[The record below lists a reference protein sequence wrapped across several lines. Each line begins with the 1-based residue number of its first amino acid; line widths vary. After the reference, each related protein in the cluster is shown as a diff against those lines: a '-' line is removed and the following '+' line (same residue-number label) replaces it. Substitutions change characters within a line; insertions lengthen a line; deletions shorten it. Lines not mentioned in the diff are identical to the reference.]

1 MPAAFEWDKVM
12 GIDPA
17 SLLESEKDQVE
28 EVFAM
33 FALAEE
39 WEVKDKA
46 PENIVQVLRVFQTL
60 LKMKDRELTI
70 AYSFVEEIGMKHAKV
85 EVFWWGLFGCLYVLF
100 PVHTAQHSGTG
111 PDTRFLR
118 DEIRQLETQLE
129 QRERELTHLKKEMGK
144 EKKNNEE
151 LVMQAMEAEDD
162 IRKLKRENEQLQQD
176 VDFYRGE
183 LDQKEMVPSRD
194 ENAETQRKLNQA
206 NRQLYQCLEDL
217 QRAEDENLHL
227 KTQNEQM
234 QKSLEESVKE
244 MEKMTD
250 EYNKMKI
257 VVQQTDS
264 IMDQLRKERDH
275 AKLQVRE
282 LTDKIQSMT
291 EEDDP
296 IMAAVNAKVEEWK
309 MVLSGKDEEI
319 LVYQQMIRDLREKLR
334 SAQLDLD
341 KSNIIA
347 LQQAVQ
353 ERDNQIKMLSEQVEQ
368 YTGEMERHTLLIEE
382 LKTSTKKDQGLPL
395 TMQQRKMEE
404 VRSKLEVAEA
414 RAAEAEQAVKRA
426 EAHAEEKDRKLIEA
440 SNRLSQYESGTYGL
454 EAAIAEIKECKN
466 QIRVRDREAEAM
478 TKEIN
483 QLEMRIN
490 DLMDE
495 NEDFREK
502 LGLEPKQEVDLTE
515 FRRAKDLRQRQY
527 KAENQVLTKEIER
540 LEEERLEL
548 KKQIRRMVKERE
560 VSTGIPQSSLLLE
573 DDVEPSRTVQPLKQ
587 SGTDEEIRRKNEYL
601 EKELRNKERELELH
615 KTQFHIKL
623 DELSKV
629 KRDLEA
635 ALKDVLQAMR
645 MNRET
650 TPSDT
655 AINIPSLERLTNA
668 VDINNMSG
676 QSDSALHLK
685 SQVHQLVG
693 RNEELRQELKLA
705 REEAT
710 NSFSHLARAKEKVSQ
725 LEGELELLR
734 KSGSSGVVLRP
745 LTLPEGLGP
754 SSTEVISSLNEY
766 AVRLLQE
773 LKNEEEKSKKLVGT
787 LEEYKEK
794 FSVISHQQGLLYK
807 EYLSEKAEW
816 QKKNES
822 FTEMKKELEEQ
833 KQVDAV
839 KIQEFK
845 ELLDTLQKDPDEI
858 KRQLSEALR
867 RLTVLKVNEKK
878 LTRRYTTLLEQEQHL
893 RKENGKLKDESSQMQ
908 ASVTQRMGYLQRYK
922 EMAWLL
928 YKIAALQKAL
938 DDSVPSSEL
947 ERANKQYTEL
957 TVKYRDML
965 QRDSRLIQRT
975 TNLEHLESENESLR
989 EQISAMNKELEI
1001 TKEKLNTLEQA
1012 WDNINATGAENSMD
1026 KVDKALAN
1034 NEMVSAARRI
1044 TTLEM
1049 KELNERQ
1056 RAEHAHKMYEQ
1067 MRNSLRQV
1075 EERNLELESKFAELT
1090 KMNVDAQRVERELRD
1105 ELADSISKAVSN
1117 ADRAR
1122 IAELEKAEAE
1132 LRIEV
1137 SKLQEVSDVAMMQ
1150 ASALQARQQSKE
1162 KEVEALRRQI
1172 LDYQSQSDEKAL
1184 IVKLHQHIVA
1194 LQLGE
1199 SAALAKLET
1208 ATSHIQQLEAYKLR
1222 AEQRLD
1228 ASERTLF
1235 LARQEGRNRS
1245 KHLRQTI
1252 QSLRRQFAGAL
1263 PLPQQEKFS
1272 VTMVSLQEDRA
1283 KAQQEKRKAEE
1294 ERRSAESRA
1303 EELEL
1308 RLRGLEEL
1316 ISTLKDVKGAQKVTE
1331 WHKKMEEARLQ
1342 ELRKGRELVVQ
1353 KEEIRYLKNL
1363 VEEQERTIHS
1373 LEEDIVQQN
1382 TLQEER
1388 QLVWDQRE
1396 VELERQL
1403 DQFEKHQSEIL
1414 SSAEK
1419 YGDGTGSLPDPSL
1432 PLAHQLEFA
1441 LGKIR
1446 EHVRT
1451 IMDTKATCI
1460 SLDEKLK
1467 EKEAALWKAEQNIV
1481 SRDKVINEL
1490 RLRLP
1495 AAANRER
1502 LLADLAK
1509 HEEDQA
1515 DSQPALN
1522 LAQQTIK
1529 DLQGRL
1535 DKKEDV
1541 LKKYQNQLAQARQDQ
1556 EEMIK
1561 RHQEELKMLHQKLDL
1576 HTDTSLDRFKQTAME
1591 LMKKPTIKVPT
1602 TKHLERLAE
1611 LEQTVAEQ
1619 DALLSSVTE
1628 KLNLA
1633 AAELDQQR
1641 TAVETQAK
1649 QHTEKM
1655 SKLEEYHATQVK
1667 ALSGGVD
1674 DQRSQMAE
1682 MEKEISY
1689 LRTELAAQKE
1699 ANIRSPSNTMKNL
1712 VERLKAQLTQKEKQ
1726 LKALSKALLELRAE
1740 MTSAAEQQVIAS
1752 AAQKE
1757 ESLNVQMLVDKH
1769 TKDLKARV
1777 QELNEELQAA
1787 KESSRA
1793 ARGRENALKEE
1804 VDRLNQDLQ
1813 RSQKTQRRLQAEKEE
1828 REQEI
1833 QELRQQ
1839 IKRLSSALQNQPE
1852 PDVKG
1857 PSVENLQKKIR
1868 RLESDMEKRTEMKN
1882 VKEDQG
1888 KAKDEIV
1895 RWEEGKKWQSKMEKV
1910 KNSLKEKERENE
1922 SLSKQLSTLKDLYAR
1937 LEQEKSALQKKLKAR
1952 GVTADQ
1958 VVGVRSSEME
1968 KEMEELKKKNSDLET
1983 QILTI
1988 NFMAFMDIVKCIKQA
2003 AILHQISV
2011 AQKDWIFVRPVVMQH
2026 QALPR
2031 DDAIENLSLRNRYL
2045 EERLHSLES
2054 QTSKEPPSRPSG
2066 KGFHYQALRQI
2077 RPATFDVADISYKR
2091 NVAPYPA
2098 EPYSNPVGPETVQQ
2112 RAPKRR
2118 QIERNTQTSF
2128 VGAEERKPSLG
2139 AAEKTDADHV
2149 KETETGESTRDVPC
2163 GSDVDA
2169 TEEKEEP
2176 QTGKGSKAESGDP
2189 SERPASLGS
2198 TPEPAVAEADSE
2210 TVNKMGDNDERDTDD
2225 DNDCDDVEIRGE
2237 NPKQCCSQEPDVDSS
2252 SVTSKY
2258 PGRLISRK
2266 RGGRVR
2272 KRESRSLRYLKTSG
2286 RGTGTLSQRDQD
2298 LQKENLKLASENLEL
2313 RFQLEQTNKDLPRL
2327 KNQVADLKEMCNALK
2342 KAKAELEKKLAHIR
2356 GAGHSGKTVPE
2367 LEKTIGLMKK
2377 VVERVQREN
2386 ETLKKS
2392 SSTANQDK
2400 TAALEQENN
2409 KLKADFE
2416 KLRRESEAELSS
2428 KLESK
2433 TKGLEKI
2440 VMENERLRKEIK
2452 REMEAADRLRVTKT
2466 GLEVTN
2472 EKLEAE
2478 LEETKHRLRA
2488 ALSRPITEGADSK
2501 TWKASVIT
2509 RSSGLRVEF
2518 RARVSGCF
2526 VYVRRM
2532 FENKMKELEK
2542 ELSQKTASLS
2552 ELKQQLKEVNEREE
2566 RAQISIRQLED
2577 QVDMLKK
2584 FPTAAKTGTGG
2595 VKEPQ
2600 TMRFVKLLSELEKEN
2615 RELKQRLNEYSERYG
2630 ETSSK
2635 LDHRK
2640 LKNLLQAAE
2649 TEKTKLQTEV
2659 KKLKKELESFDPT
2672 FFEEIEDLKYNYN
2685 LEVKKNILLEEQLKK
2700 VCDQFGVT
2708 AEVPSVSLS

>member
-1 MPAAFEWDKVM
+1 MTKMPAAHEWDRM
-12 GIDPA
+12 MRIDPVT
-17 SLLESEKDQVE
+17 LQECEDDKLK
-28 EVFAM
+28 EVFGM
-33 FALAEE
+33 LVLKED
-39 WEVKDKA
+39 WEVKDKN
-46 PENIVQVLRVFQTL
+46 PENIIHVIRVFQAM
-60 LKMKDRELTI
+60 LKIKGRELTLCHDFI
-70 AYSFVEEIGMKHAKV
+70 ENIGAQHAKT
-85 EVFWWGLFGCLYVLF
+85 EKELLAKLSRLEQERKY
-100 PVHTAQHSGTG
+100 SGTG

-129 QRERELTHLKKEMGK
+129 QREKELTQLKKEMGK
-144 EKKNNEE
+144 DKKTNEE
-151 LVMQAMEAEDD
+151 LAVRAEEAEDEVK
-162 IRKLKRENEQLQQD
+162 KLKREIKKLKKKNEQLQQD

-183 LDQKEMVPSRD
+183 LEQKEPGPSRD
-194 ENAETQRKLNQA
+194 ESAEIQRKLNLA
-206 NRQLYQCLEDL
+206 NRQLYQCLDDL
-217 QRAEDENLHL
+217 QRAEDENLYL

-282 LTDKIQSMT
+282 LTDKIHCMT

-309 MVLSGKDEEI
+309 RVLSGKDDEI

-353 ERDNQIKMLSEQVEQ
+353 ERDNQIKMLGEQVEQ
-368 YTGEMERHTLLIEE
+368 YTGEMEKHTLLIEE
-382 LKTSTKKDQGLPL
+382 LKTSTKKDRDLPL
-395 TMQQRKMEE
+395 TTQQRKMEE
-404 VRSKLEVAEA
+404 LKSKLEVSET
-414 RAAEAEQAVKRA
+414 RTVEAERAVKLA
-426 EAHAEEKDRKLIEA
+426 EAHAEEKDKALIEA

-454 EAAIAEIKECKN
+454 EAAILEIKECKN
-466 QIRVRDREAEAM
+466 QIRVRDCEAEAM
-478 TKEIN
+478 TKDIN

-515 FRRAKDLRQRQY
+515 FRRAKDIRQRQY

-548 KKQIRRMVKERE
+548 KKQIRSMVKER
-560 VSTGIPQSSLLLE
+560 GIPQSSFLLE
-573 DDVEPSRTVQPLKQ
+573 EDIRPGRTAPLKQ
-587 SGTDEEIRRKNEYL
+587 SSNYTEEEIRRKNAYL
-601 EKELRNKERELELH
+601 EEELSKKERELRLH
-615 KTQFHIKL
+615 KTQFQVKL
-623 DELSKV
+623 EELSKV
-629 KRDLEA
+629 KQDLEA

-645 MNRET
+645 INQGA
-650 TPSDT
+650 TPSDG
-655 AINIPSLERLTNA
+655 AINIANLEKLANA
-668 VDINNMSG
+668 IDVNNMSG
-676 QSDSALHLK
+676 QTDSDLRLK
-685 SQVHQLVG
+685 SQIHQLVG
-693 RNEELRQELKLA
+693 RNEELRQELKSA

-710 NSFSHLARAKEKVSQ
+710 SSFVQLARAKEKVNQ
-725 LEGELELLR
+725 LEGEVELLR
-734 KSGSSGVVLRP
+734 KSGSSGVVFRP

-773 LKNEEEKSKKLVGT
+773 LKNKEEQSKKLAAT

-794 FSVISHQQGLLYK
+794 FAVISHQQGLLYK

-816 QKKNES
+816 QKERAT
-822 FTEMKKELEEQ
+822 FTEVKDKLEEQ

-839 KIQEFK
+839 KIQEFN
-845 ELLDTLQKDPDEI
+845 ELLDTLHKDPEEI
-858 KRQLSEALR
+858 RRQLSESLR
-867 RLTVLKVNEKK
+867 TLTVLKVNEKK

-893 RKENGKLKDESSQMQ
+893 RRDNSKLRDESSHMQ
-908 ASVTQRMGYLQRYK
+908 ASVTQRIGYLQRYK
-922 EMAWLL
+922 EMAA

-938 DDSVPSSEL
+938 DDSVPSSDL
-947 ERANKQYTEL
+947 EKANKQYTEL

-975 TNLEHLESENESLR
+975 TNLEHLQGENESLQ
-989 EQISAMNKELEI
+989 EQISAMKKELEI

-1012 WDNINATGAENSMD
+1012 WENGGSVAVENGMD
-1026 KVDKALAN
+1026 KADKALAN

-1056 RAEHAHKMYEQ
+1056 RAEHAHKMYEHV
-1067 MRNSLRQV
+1067 RNSLRQV

-1090 KMNVDAQRVERELRD
+1090 KMNVEAQRVERELRD
-1105 ELADSISKAVSN
+1105 ELADTISKAVSD

-1122 IAELEKAEAE
+1122 ITELEKAEAE

-1150 ASALQARQQSKE
+1150 VSALQARQQSKE

-1172 LDYQSQSDEKAL
+1172 LDYQSHSDEKAL
-1184 IVKLHQHIVA
+1184 IAKLYQHIVA
-1194 LQLGE
+1194 LQLSE
-1199 SAALAKLET
+1199 SAALAKLEA
-1208 ATSHIQQLEAYKLR
+1208 ATSRTQQLEAYKLR

-1228 ASERTLF
+1228 ANERTLF

-1272 VTMVSLQEDRA
+1272 VAMVSLQEDRA
-1283 KAQQEKRKAEE
+1283 KAQEEKMKAEK
-1294 ERRSAESRA
+1294 ERRRA
-1303 EELEL
+1303 EGRADELEL
-1308 RLRGLEEL
+1308 SLGGLKEL

-1342 ELRKGRELVVQ
+1342 ELRKGREVVVQ
-1353 KEEIRYLKNL
+1353 NEEIRFLKNL
-1363 VEEQERTIHS
+1363 VQEQERTIRS

-1382 TLQEER
+1382 THQEEH
-1388 QLVWDQRE
+1388 QLAWDQRE

-1403 DQFEKHQSEIL
+1403 DQYEKHQSEIL
-1414 SSAEK
+1414 SSAAKFEE
-1419 YGDGTGSLPDPSL
+1419 GSGSLPDPSL

-1451 IMDTKATCI
+1451 ILDTQATCK

-1509 HEEDQA
+1509 HEEGQS
-1515 DSQPALN
+1515 DSQPALKV
-1522 LAQQTIK
+1522 AHQTIK

-1541 LKKYQNQLAQARQDQ
+1541 LKKYQKQLVQARQDQ

-1561 RHQEELKMLHQKLDL
+1561 RHQEELRMLHQKLDL

-1591 LMKKPTIKVPT
+1591 LMKKPTIRVPT
-1602 TKHLERLAE
+1602 SKHLERLAE
-1611 LEQTVAEQ
+1611 LEQLVAEQ
-1619 DALLSSVTE
+1619 DFSLSSATE
-1628 KLNLA
+1628 KLKLTT
-1633 AAELDQQR
+1633 AELER
-1641 TAVETQAK
+1641 HRSAMETQAK
-1649 QHTEKM
+1649 KHADEM
-1655 SKLEEYHATQVK
+1655 SKLEERHVAQVK
-1667 ALSGGVD
+1667 ALTAETED
-1674 DQRSQMAE
+1674 HRNQMAQV
-1682 MEKEISY
+1682 EKEMNY
-1689 LRTELAAQKE
+1689 LRTELDAQKA

-1757 ESLNVQMLVDKH
+1757 ESLNVQMLIDRH
-1769 TKDLKARV
+1769 TKDLKVRL
-1777 QELNEELQAA
+1777 QDLNEELHAA
-1787 KESSRA
+1787 KESVRA
-1793 ARGRENALKEE
+1793 AKGRENTLREE
-1804 VDRLNQDLQ
+1804 VDCLSQDLQ

-1833 QELRQQ
+1833 QELKQQ

-1852 PDVKG
+1852 PDGKG
-1857 PSVENLQKKIR
+1857 PTVENLQKKIR
-1868 RLESDMEKRTEMKN
+1868 RLESDLEKNTKDDHEKT
-1882 VKEDQG
+1882 KE
-1888 KAKDEIV
+1888 EIV
-1895 RWEEGKKWQSKMEKV
+1895 RWEEGKKWQAKMEKV
-1910 KNSLKEKERENE
+1910 KNSVKEKERENE
-1922 SLSKQLSTLKDLYAR
+1922 SLSKQLSTLKDLYGR
-1937 LEQEKSALQKKLKAR
+1937 LEQEKGALQRKLKAR

-1958 VVGVRSSEME
+1958 VVGVRSTEME
-1968 KEMEELKKKNSDLET
+1968 KEMEELKKKNSDLER
-1983 QILTI
+1983 QIFT
-1988 NFMAFMDIVKCIKQA
+1988 IKQ
-2003 AILHQISV
+2003 
-2011 AQKDWIFVRPVVMQH
+2011 R

-2031 DDAIENLSLRNRYL
+2031 DDAMENLTLRNRYL
-2045 EERLHSLES
+2045 EERVHTLQS
-2054 QTSKEPPSRPSG
+2054 QTSKESMSRPS
-2066 KGFHYQALRQI
+2066 
-2077 RPATFDVADISYKR
+2077 
-2091 NVAPYPA
+2091 
-2098 EPYSNPVGPETVQQ
+2098 
-2112 RAPKRR
+2112 
-2118 QIERNTQTSF
+2118 
-2128 VGAEERKPSLG
+2128 
-2139 AAEKTDADHV
+2139 
-2149 KETETGESTRDVPC
+2149 
-2163 GSDVDA
+2163 
-2169 TEEKEEP
+2169 
-2176 QTGKGSKAESGDP
+2176 
-2189 SERPASLGS
+2189 
-2198 TPEPAVAEADSE
+2198 
-2210 TVNKMGDNDERDTDD
+2210 
-2225 DNDCDDVEIRGE
+2225 
-2237 NPKQCCSQEPDVDSS
+2237 
-2252 SVTSKY
+2252 
-2258 PGRLISRK
+2258 
-2266 RGGRVR
+2266 
-2272 KRESRSLRYLKTSG
+2272 TSG
-2286 RGTGTLSQRDQD
+2286 RGTGTTSQRDQD

-2313 RFQLEQTNKDLPRL
+2313 RFQLEQSNKDLPRL
-2327 KNQVADLKEMCNALK
+2327 KNQVADLKEMCSALK
-2342 KAKAELEKKLAHIR
+2342 KEKAEVKKKLSHIP
-2356 GAGHSGKTVPE
+2356 GTGHSGKTVPE

-2386 ETLKKS
+2386 ESLKKS
-2392 SSTANQDK
+2392 SAPANQDK
-2400 TAALEQENN
+2400 IAALEREND

-2416 KLRRESEAELSS
+2416 KLKSQSEAELSL

-2440 VMENERLRKEIK
+2440 VMENERLRKEIR
-2452 REMEAADRLRVTKT
+2452 REMEAAERLRVTKT
-2466 GLEVTN
+2466 GLEVNN

-2478 LEETKHRLRA
+2478 LEETKQRLRA

-2501 TWKASVIT
+2501 TWKASVLT
-2509 RSSGLRVEF
+2509 
-2518 RARVSGCF
+2518 
-2526 VYVRRM
+2526 RM

-2542 ELSQKTASLS
+2542 ELSQKTSSLS

-2566 RAQISIRQLED
+2566 RAQTSVRRLED
-2577 QVDMLKK
+2577 QVDMLKG
-2584 FPTAAKTGTGG
+2584 FPTTAKTDAGLT
-2595 VKEPQ
+2595 KDFQ
-2600 TMRFVKLLSELEKEN
+2600 AMRLVNTELQKEN
-2615 RELKQRLNEYSERYG
+2615 VDLKQKLNEYSERYG

-2635 LDHRK
+2635 LDHGK
-2640 LKNLLQAAE
+2640 LKTLLQAAE

-2659 KKLKKELESFDPT
+2659 KKLKKELENFDPT
-2672 FFEEIEDLKYNYN
+2672 FFDEIEDLKYNYN

-2700 VCDQFGVT
+2700 VCDQFGVK
-2708 AEVPSVSLS
+2708 AELPS

>member
-1 MPAAFEWDKVM
+1 MAKMSAVLEWDKVTR
-12 GIDPA
+12 IDPA
-17 SLLESEKDQVE
+17 SLHEYEKNQVD
-28 EVFAM
+28 EVVCM
-33 FALAEE
+33 LVLAEE
-39 WEVKDKA
+39 WEVKDKT
-46 PENIVQVLRVFQTL
+46 EESIIQVLRVFQAL
-60 LKMKDRELTI
+60 LKMKDQDYSV
-70 AYSFVEEIGMKHAKV
+70 AYNFVGEIGVKHAKIEKELLAKV
-85 EVFWWGLFGCLYVLF
+85 SRLEQERKL
-100 PVHTAQHSGTG
+100 SGTG

-129 QRERELTHLKKEMGK
+129 QREKELTQLKKEMGK

-151 LVMQAMEAEDD
+151 LVVRAEEAEDEVK
-162 IRKLKRENEQLQQD
+162 KLKREIKKLKKKNEQLQQD

-183 LDQKEMVPSRD
+183 LDQKEPAPSRD
-194 ENAETQRKLNQA
+194 ENAETQRKLNSA

-282 LTDKIQSMT
+282 LTDKIHNMT

-309 MVLSGKDEEI
+309 RVLSAKDEDI

-347 LQQAVQ
+347 LQQVIYELCTAVQ
-353 ERDNQIKMLSEQVEQ
+353 DRDNQIKLLSEQVEQ

-382 LKTSTKKDQGLPL
+382 LKTSTKKERGPPSA
-395 TMQQRKMEE
+395 TQQRKMEE
-404 VRSKLEVAEA
+404 LKSKLE
-414 RAAEAEQAVKRA
+414 AAETRAVEAERMFKLA
-426 EAHAEEKDRKLIEA
+426 EAHAEEKDKALIEA

-454 EAAIAEIKECKN
+454 EAAIVEIKECKN

-502 LGLEPKQEVDLTE
+502 LGLGPKQEVNLTE
-515 FRRAKDLRQRQY
+515 FRRAKDFRQRQY

-548 KKQIRRMVKERE
+548 KKQIRRMVKER
-560 VSTGIPQSSLLLE
+560 GIPQSSLLLE
-573 DDVEPSRTVQPLKQ
+573 EDVRPSRTVQLPIKQ
-587 SGTDEEIRRKNEYL
+587 SSTYADEEIRCKNEYL
-601 EKELRNKERELELH
+601 EKELRNKERELERH
-615 KTQFHIKL
+615 KTQFHVKL

-635 ALKDVLQAMR
+635 ALRDVLQAMR
-645 MNRET
+645 INQET

-655 AINIPSLERLTNA
+655 AINIPSLEKWANA
-668 VDINNMSG
+668 VDVNMSG
-676 QSDSALHLK
+676 QSESALYLK
-685 SQVHQLVG
+685 SQIHQLVG
-693 RNEELRQELKLA
+693 RNEELRQELKSA

-710 NSFSHLARAKEKVSQ
+710 SSFSHLARAKEKVSQ
-725 LEGELELLR
+725 LEGEVELIR
-734 KSGSSGVVLRP
+734 KSGSSGIVLRP

-773 LKNEEEKSKKLVGT
+773 LKNQEEKSKKLVGT

-794 FSVISHQQGLLYK
+794 FSVITHQQGLLYK
-807 EYLSEKAEW
+807 EYLSDKAEW
-816 QKKNES
+816 EKKKET
-822 FTEMKKELEEQ
+822 FTEMKNKLEEQ

-839 KIQEFK
+839 KIQEFN
-845 ELLDTLQKDPDEI
+845 ELLDTLQNDPEEI
-858 KRQLSEALR
+858 RRQLSEALR
-867 RLTVLKVNEKK
+867 TLTVLKVNEKK
-878 LTRRYTTLLEQEQHL
+878 LTRRYVTLLEQEQHL
-893 RKENGKLKDESSQMQ
+893 RKENSKLRDESSHMQ

-922 EMAWLL
+922 EMAA

-938 DDSVPSSEL
+938 DDSVPSSDL

-989 EQISAMNKELEI
+989 EQISALNKELEI

-1012 WDNINATGAENSMD
+1012 WDNISSVGGENSMD
-1026 KVDKALAN
+1026 KADKALAN

-1067 MRNSLRQV
+1067 LRNSLRQV

-1090 KMNVDAQRVERELRD
+1090 KMNVEAQRVERELRD
-1105 ELADSISKAVSN
+1105 ELADSISKAVSD

-1132 LRIEV
+1132 LRVEV

-1150 ASALQARQQSKE
+1150 VSALQARKQSKE

-1184 IVKLHQHIVA
+1184 IAKLHQHIVA
-1194 LQLGE
+1194 LQLSE
-1199 SAALAKLET
+1199 SSALAKLEA

-1228 ASERTLF
+1228 ASECTLF
-1235 LARQEGRNRS
+1235 LARQESRNRS

-1263 PLPQQEKFS
+1263 PLSQQEKFS

-1283 KAQQEKRKAEE
+1283 KAQEEKRKAEE
-1294 ERRSAESRA
+1294 ERRRAEGRA

-1308 RLRGLEEL
+1308 RLRSLEEL
-1316 ISTLKDVKGAQKVTE
+1316 IATLKDVKGAQKVTE

-1342 ELRKGRELVVQ
+1342 EMRKGRELVVQ
-1353 KEEIRYLKNL
+1353 KEEIRYLRNL
-1363 VEEQERTIHS
+1363 VEEQERTVRL

-1382 TLQEER
+1382 MLQEER
-1388 QLVWDQRE
+1388 QLAWDQRE

-1403 DQFEKHQSEIL
+1403 DQYEKHQNEIL

-1419 YGDGTGSLPDPSL
+1419 YEDGTGSLPDPSL

-1446 EHVRT
+1446 EHVRS
-1451 IMDTKATCI
+1451 ILDTQATCK

-1495 AAANRER
+1495 ASANRER

-1509 HEEDQA
+1509 HEEGQSDN
-1515 DSQPALN
+1515 QPALK

-1535 DKKEDV
+1535 DKKEDA

-1561 RHQEELKMLHQKLDL
+1561 RHQEELRMLHEKLDL
-1576 HTDTSLDRFKQTAME
+1576 HSDTSLDRFKQTAME
-1591 LMKKPTIKVPT
+1591 LMKKPTIRVPT

-1619 DALLSSVTE
+1619 DISLSSVTE
-1628 KLNLA
+1628 KLNLTT
-1633 AAELDQQR
+1633 AELERQR
-1641 TAVETQAK
+1641 AAMETQAK
-1649 QHTEKM
+1649 KHADKM
-1655 SKLEEYHATQVK
+1655 SKLEECHAAQVK
-1667 ALSGGVD
+1667 ALTGETE
-1674 DQRSQMAE
+1674 DQRSQMAQ
-1682 MEKEISY
+1682 MEKEINY
-1689 LRTELAAQKE
+1689 LQSELAALKE
-1699 ANIRSPSNTMKNL
+1699 ANVRSPSNTMKHL

-1752 AAQKE
+1752 AAQKQ
-1757 ESLNVQMLVDKH
+1757 ESLNVQMLVDRH

-1777 QELNEELQAA
+1777 QELNEDLQAA
-1787 KESSRA
+1787 KESAKA
-1793 ARGRENALKEE
+1793 ARSRENSLKEE
-1804 VDRLNQDLQ
+1804 VDGLNQDLQ
-1813 RSQKTQRRLQAEKEE
+1813 RSQKTQRRLQAEREE
-1828 REQEI
+1828 REHEI
-1833 QELRQQ
+1833 QELKQQ
-1839 IKRLSSALQNQPE
+1839 IKRLSSVLQNQPE
-1852 PDVKG
+1852 PDGKG
-1857 PSVENLQKKIR
+1857 PAIENLQKKIR
-1868 RLESDMEKRTEMKN
+1868 RLESDLEKRAEMKS
-1882 VKEDQG
+1882 VRDDHG
-1888 KAKDEIV
+1888 KPKDEIV
-1895 RWEEGKKWQSKMEKV
+1895 RWEEGKKWQVKMEKV

-1958 VVGVRSSEME
+1958 VVGVRSTEME
-1968 KEMEELKKKNSDLET
+1968 KEMEDLKKKNSDLET

-1988 NFMAFMDIVKCIKQA
+1988 K
-2003 AILHQISV
+2003 
-2011 AQKDWIFVRPVVMQH
+2011 QH

-2031 DDAIENLSLRNRYL
+2031 DVAVENLTLRNRYL

-2054 QTSKEPPSRPSG
+2054 QISTKEPPSRPSG
-2066 KGFHYQALRQI
+2066 KRSSPRALRGI
-2077 RPATFDVADISYKR
+2077 CSVTFDVADGSCKGNAALR
-2091 NVAPYPA
+2091 RAAPYCRSVSSEAVEDPA
-2098 EPYSNPVGPETVQQ
+2098 DQQ
-2112 RAPKRR
+2112 REPKRS
-2118 QIERNTQTSF
+2118 QIHRDTQTSF
-2128 VGAEERKPSLG
+2128 AGAEDVRTERERSNPG
-2139 AAEKTDADHV
+2139 VAADKTDVSRDHV
-2149 KETETGESTRDVPC
+2149 KEDETETDVLQSTQDIPGGSEVDV
-2163 GSDVDA
+2163 VV
-2169 TEEKEEP
+2169 ENEEP
-2176 QTGKGSKAESGDP
+2176 QTTRGSEPEPGDP
-2189 SERPASLGS
+2189 PERPGS
-2198 TPEPAVAEADSE
+2198 VMALTGYK
-2210 TVNKMGDNDERDTDD
+2210 TQNKEDVGELDDRDTDD
-2225 DNDCDDVEIRGE
+2225 DDDDVGIRKE
-2237 NPKQCCSQEPDVDSS
+2237 KPEQVEVKDEVVETTKEATEEDNPGQPCSAEPDVDSS
-2252 SVTSKY
+2252 SILSK
-2258 PGRLISRK
+2258 PLQRFISKK
-2266 RGGRVR
+2266 RGDGVR
-2272 KRESRSLRYLKTSG
+2272 KRESRSLRNLKTSG
-2286 RGTGTLSQRDQD
+2286 RGTGTPSQRDQD

-2313 RFQLEQTNKDLPRL
+2313 SFQLEQTNKDLPRL
-2327 KNQVADLKEMCNALK
+2327 KNQVADLKEMCSALK
-2342 KAKAELEKKLAHIR
+2342 KAKAEVEKKLAHTR

-2386 ETLKKS
+2386 ESLKKS
-2392 SSTANQDK
+2392 SAPSNQDK
-2400 TAALEQENN
+2400 VAALEQENE
-2409 KLKADFE
+2409 KLKADYE
-2416 KLRRESEAELSS
+2416 KLKSQSEAELSS
-2428 KLESK
+2428 RLESK

-2452 REMEAADRLRVTKT
+2452 REMEAAERLRVTKT
-2466 GLEVTN
+2466 SLEVTI

-2488 ALSRPITEGADSK
+2488 ALSRPITEGVDSK
-2501 TWKASVIT
+2501 TWKASVVT
-2509 RSSGLRVEF
+2509 
-2518 RARVSGCF
+2518 
-2526 VYVRRM
+2526 RM
-2532 FENKMKELEK
+2532 FENKMKELEN
-2542 ELSQKTASLS
+2542 ELSQKTSSLS
-2552 ELKQQLKEVNEREE
+2552 EVKQQLKEVNEREE

-2577 QVDMLKK
+2577 QVDMLKS
-2584 FPTAAKTGTGG
+2584 FPTTAKTGGG
-2595 VKEPQ
+2595 FSKEFQ
-2600 TMRFVKLLSELEKEN
+2600 ATRLVSAELEKEN
-2615 RELKQRLNEYSERYG
+2615 AELKQRLSEYSERYG

-2635 LDHRK
+2635 LDYGK

-2700 VCDQFGVT
+2700 VCDQFGVKVEM
-2708 AEVPSVSLS
+2708 AGVSVG

>member
-1 MPAAFEWDKVM
+1 MQTED
-12 GIDPA
+12 
-17 SLLESEKDQVE
+17 
-28 EVFAM
+28 
-33 FALAEE
+33 
-39 WEVKDKA
+39 WEVKDKT
-46 PENIVQVLRVFQTL
+46 PESIIQVLRVFQAM
-60 LKMKDRELTI
+60 LKV
-70 AYSFVEEIGMKHAKV
+70 FKV
-85 EVFWWGLFGCLYVLF
+85 SWWGLFGCLYLLF
-100 PVHTAQHSGTG
+100 PVHTAQLSGTG

-129 QRERELTHLKKEMGK
+129 QREKELTHIKKDMGK
-144 EKKNNEE
+144 DKKAIEK
-151 LVMQAMEAEDD
+151 LVVRAEEAEDEVK
-162 IRKLKRENEQLQQD
+162 KLKRENEQLLQD

-183 LDQKEMVPSRD
+183 LEQKEPVSSRD
-194 ENAETQRKLNQA
+194 ENAETQRKLNLA

-217 QRAEDENLHL
+217 QRAEDENLYL

-257 VVQQTDS
+257 V
-264 IMDQLRKERDH
+264 LRKERDH

-282 LTDKIQSMT
+282 LTDKIHSMT

-309 MVLSGKDEEI
+309 RVLSGKDDEI

-334 SAQLDLD
+334 SAQMDLD

-368 YTGEMERHTLLIEE
+368 YTGEMEKHTTLIEE
-382 LKTSTKKDQGLPL
+382 LKTSTKKDRGGCIPH
-395 TMQQRKMEE
+395 RKMEE
-404 VRSKLEVAEA
+404 LKSKLEAAET
-414 RAAEAEQAVKRA
+414 RAAEAERAVKLA
-426 EAHAEEKDRKLIEA
+426 EAHAEEKDKALIEA

-502 LGLEPKQEVDLTE
+502 LGLEPKQEVDLTV

-548 KKQIRRMVKERE
+548 KKQIRHIVKERGNARI
-560 VSTGIPQSSLLLE
+560 T
-573 DDVEPSRTVQPLKQ
+573 
-587 SGTDEEIRRKNEYL
+587 
-601 EKELRNKERELELH
+601 ELN
-615 KTQFHIKL
+615 
-623 DELSKV
+623 
-629 KRDLEA
+629 
-635 ALKDVLQAMR
+635 
-645 MNRET
+645 T
-650 TPSDT
+650 TNNC
-655 AINIPSLERLTNA
+655 INILLFVLMAFQLCSSHISQA
-668 VDINNMSG
+668 IDVNNMTE
-676 QSDSALHLK
+676 QSESALHLK
-685 SQVHQLVG
+685 SQIHQLVG

-710 NSFSHLARAKEKVSQ
+710 TSFGQLAGAKEKVSQ
-725 LEGELELLR
+725 LEAELELLR

-766 AVRLLQE
+766 AVQLLQE
-773 LKNEEEKSKKLVGT
+773 LKNKEEQNKKFVGT
-787 LEEYKEK
+787 LEEYKDK
-794 FSVISHQQGLLYK
+794 FAVISHQQGLLYK

-816 QKKNES
+816 QKE
-822 FTEMKKELEEQ
+822 KETFAEVKDKLEEQ

-839 KIQEFK
+839 KIQEFN
-845 ELLDTLQKDPDEI
+845 ELLDTLQKNPEEI
-858 KRQLSEALR
+858 RRQLSEAFR
-867 RLTVLKVNEKK
+867 KLTVLKVNEKK

-893 RKENGKLKDESSQMQ
+893 RKENSKLRDESSHMQ
-908 ASVTQRMGYLQRYK
+908 ASITKRIGYLQRYK
-922 EMAWLL
+922 EMAA

-938 DDSVPSSEL
+938 DDSVPSSDL
-947 ERANKQYTEL
+947 EKANKQYTEL

-1001 TKEKLNTLEQA
+1001 TKEKLNTLQQA
-1012 WDNINATGAENSMD
+1012 WENVSSTGGENGMD
-1026 KVDKALAN
+1026 KADKAMAN

-1056 RAEHAHKMYEQ
+1056 RAEHAHKMYEHI
-1067 MRNSLRQV
+1067 RNSLKQV
-1075 EERNLELESKFAELT
+1075 EERNVELESKFAELT
-1090 KMNVDAQRVERELRD
+1090 KMNVEAQRVERELRD

-1117 ADRAR
+1117 ADRGR
-1122 IAELEKAEAE
+1122 ITELEKAEAE

-1137 SKLQEVSDVAMMQ
+1137 SKLQEVADVAMMQ

-1162 KEVEALRRQI
+1162 KEIEALRRQI

-1184 IVKLHQHIVA
+1184 IAKLHQHIVA
-1194 LQLGE
+1194 LQLSE
-1199 SAALAKLET
+1199 SAALAKLEAT
-1208 ATSHIQQLEAYKLR
+1208 TSHIQQLEAYKLR

-1283 KAQQEKRKAEE
+1283 KAQEEKRKAEK
-1294 ERRSAESRA
+1294 ERRRAEGRA

-1353 KEEIRYLKNL
+1353 KEEIRYLKSL
-1363 VEEQERTIHS
+1363 VEEQERTIRS

-1382 TLQEER
+1382 MLQEER
-1388 QLVWDQRE
+1388 QLAWDQRE

-1403 DQFEKHQSEIL
+1403 DQYEKHQTEVL

-1419 YGDGTGSLPDPSL
+1419 FEEGAGSVPDPSL

-1451 IMDTKATCI
+1451 ILDTQATCRN
-1460 SLDEKLK
+1460 LDEKLK
-1467 EKEAALWKAEQNIV
+1467 EKEAALWRAEQNIV

-1509 HEEDQA
+1509 HEEGQS
-1515 DSQPALN
+1515 DSQPALK
-1522 LAQQTIK
+1522 LAHQTIK

-1561 RHQEELKMLHQKLDL
+1561 RHQEELRILHQKLDL
-1576 HTDTSLDRFKQTAME
+1576 QTDTSLDRFKKTAME
-1591 LMKKPTIKVPT
+1591 LMKKPSISVATS
-1602 TKHLERLAE
+1602 KHLERLAE
-1611 LEQTVAEQ
+1611 LEQMVAEQ
-1619 DALLSSVTE
+1619 ELSLSSATE
-1628 KLNLA
+1628 KLRLTT
-1633 AAELDQQR
+1633 AELERQR
-1641 TAVETQAK
+1641 TAMESQAK
-1649 QHTEKM
+1649 KHADEM
-1655 SKLEEYHATQVK
+1655 LEEYHAAHMK
-1667 ALSGGVD
+1667 AVTGD
-1674 DQRSQMAE
+1674 TEDQRSQMAQ
-1682 MEKEISY
+1682 MEKEMNY
-1689 LRTELAAQKE
+1689 LRTELEAQKE

-1712 VERLKAQLTQKEKQ
+1712 VERLKAQLAQKEKQ

-1757 ESLNVQMLVDKH
+1757 ESLNVQMLIDRH
-1769 TKDLKARV
+1769 TKDLKVRV

-1787 KESSRA
+1787 KDSTKA
-1793 ARGRENALKEE
+1793 ARGRENTLKEE
-1804 VDRLNQDLQ
+1804 VDGLSQDLQ
-1813 RSQKTQRRLQAEKEE
+1813 RSHKIQKRLQAEKEE
-1828 REQEI
+1828 KEQEI
-1833 QELRQQ
+1833 QELKQQ
-1839 IKRLSSALQNQPE
+1839 IKRLSSALQVTE
-1852 PDVKG
+1852 PDG
-1857 PSVENLQKKIR
+1857 TGQTIENLQKKIR
-1868 RLESDMEKRTEMKN
+1868 RLESDLEKRAEMKN
-1882 VKEDQG
+1882 SKE
-1888 KAKDEIV
+1888 EIV
-1895 RWEEGKKWQSKMEKV
+1895 RWEEGKKWQAKMEKV
-1910 KNSLKEKERENE
+1910 KNSMKEKEREKE
-1922 SLSKQLSTLKDLYAR
+1922 SLFKQLSTLKDLYGR
-1937 LEQEKSALQKKLKAR
+1937 LEQEKGALQRKLKAR

-1968 KEMEELKKKNSDLET
+1968 NEMEELKKKNSDLET
-1983 QILTI
+1983 QIFT
-1988 NFMAFMDIVKCIKQA
+1988 IKQ
-2003 AILHQISV
+2003 
-2011 AQKDWIFVRPVVMQH
+2011 R

-2031 DDAIENLSLRNRYL
+2031 DEAMETLILRNRYL
-2045 EERLHSLES
+2045 EERVHTLEN
-2054 QTSKEPPSRPSG
+2054 QMSKEPPSRPS
-2066 KGFHYQALRQI
+2066 
-2077 RPATFDVADISYKR
+2077 
-2091 NVAPYPA
+2091 
-2098 EPYSNPVGPETVQQ
+2098 
-2112 RAPKRR
+2112 
-2118 QIERNTQTSF
+2118 
-2128 VGAEERKPSLG
+2128 
-2139 AAEKTDADHV
+2139 
-2149 KETETGESTRDVPC
+2149 
-2163 GSDVDA
+2163 
-2169 TEEKEEP
+2169 
-2176 QTGKGSKAESGDP
+2176 
-2189 SERPASLGS
+2189 
-2198 TPEPAVAEADSE
+2198 
-2210 TVNKMGDNDERDTDD
+2210 
-2225 DNDCDDVEIRGE
+2225 
-2237 NPKQCCSQEPDVDSS
+2237 
-2252 SVTSKY
+2252 
-2258 PGRLISRK
+2258 
-2266 RGGRVR
+2266 
-2272 KRESRSLRYLKTSG
+2272 TSG
-2286 RGTGTLSQRDQD
+2286 RGTGTPTQRDQD

-2313 RFQLEQTNKDLPRL
+2313 RFQLEQANKDLPRL
-2327 KNQVADLKEMCNALK
+2327 KNQVADLREMCSALK
-2342 KAKAELEKKLAHIR
+2342 KEKAEVKKKLAQIH
-2356 GAGHSGKTVPE
+2356 GTGHSGKTVPE

-2392 SSTANQDK
+2392 SAPANQEK
-2400 TAALEQENN
+2400 VAALEQENK
-2409 KLKADFE
+2409 KLKASYE
-2416 KLRRESEAELSS
+2416 KLRSQSETELSS

-2452 REMEAADRLRVTKT
+2452 REVEAAERLRVIRTS
-2466 GLEVTN
+2466 LEMSN

-2478 LEETKHRLRA
+2478 LEETKQRLRA
-2488 ALSRPITEGADSK
+2488 ALSRPITEGADGK
-2501 TWKASVIT
+2501 TMKASVVT
-2509 RSSGLRVEF
+2509 
-2518 RARVSGCF
+2518 
-2526 VYVRRM
+2526 RM

-2542 ELSQKTASLS
+2542 ELSQKTSSLS
-2552 ELKQQLKEVNEREE
+2552 ELKKQLKEVNEREE
-2566 RAQISIRQLED
+2566 RAQTSIRQLED
-2577 QVDMLKK
+2577 QVDMLKR
-2584 FPTAAKTGTGG
+2584 FPSTAKTDTGLA
-2595 VKEPQ
+2595 KELQ
-2600 TMRFVKLLSELEKEN
+2600 AMSHSRGFFFFVFIDYGKL
-2615 RELKQRLNEYSERYG
+2615 R
-2630 ETSSK
+2630 T
-2635 LDHRK
+2635 
-2640 LKNLLQAAE
+2640 LLQAAE

-2659 KKLKKELESFDPT
+2659 KKLKKELENFDPT

-2685 LEVKKNILLEEQLKK
+2685 VEVKKNILLEEQLKK
-2700 VCDQFGVT
+2700 VCSQFGVKV
-2708 AEVPSVSLS
+2708 EIPSVSIS

>member
-1 MPAAFEWDKVM
+1 
-12 GIDPA
+12 
-17 SLLESEKDQVE
+17 
-28 EVFAM
+28 M
-33 FALAEE
+33 FSMQTEE
-39 WEVKDKA
+39 WLLKDKA
-46 PENIVQVLRVFQTL
+46 PENIVQVLRVFQAL
-60 LKMKDRELTI
+60 LRGFLMG
-70 AYSFVEEIGMKHAKV
+70 VV
-85 EVFWWGLFGCLYVLF
+85 WVFVLF

-118 DEIRQLETQLE
+118 DEIRQLENQLE
-129 QRERELTHLKKEMGK
+129 QREKELTQLKKEM
-144 EKKNNEE
+144 EKVKKTKG
-151 LVMQAMEAEDD
+151 ED
-162 IRKLKRENEQLQQD
+162 IGSTSFSETNSALPAPQQNEQLQQD

-183 LDQKEMVPSRD
+183 LDQKQPAQSRD
-194 ENAETQRKLNQA
+194 ENAEIQRKLSLA

-217 QRAEDENLHL
+217 QDENLHL

-257 VVQQTDS
+257 VVRQTDS

-282 LTDKIQSMT
+282 LTDKIHNMT
-291 EEDDP
+291 EEEDP

-309 MVLSGKDEEI
+309 VVLFGKDEEI
-319 LVYQQMIRDLREKLR
+319 LVYQQMIRDMREKLR

-341 KSNIIA
+341 KSNTIA

-368 YTGEMERHTLLIEE
+368 YTGEMEKHTQLIEE
-382 LKTSTKKDQGLPL
+382 LKTSTKKD
-395 TMQQRKMEE
+395 
-404 VRSKLEVAEA
+404 
-414 RAAEAEQAVKRA
+414 RAAETRALEAEQAVKFA
-426 EAHAEEKDRKLIEA
+426 EAHAEEKDKALIEA

-454 EAAIAEIKECKN
+454 EAAIVEIKECKN
-466 QIRVRDREAEAM
+466 QIRVRDRETEAM

-515 FRRAKDLRQRQY
+515 FRRARDLRQRQY
-527 KAENQVLTKEIER
+527 KAENQVLTKEVEWDYKGYNHLFYNCYVFIYF
-540 LEEERLEL
+540 
-548 KKQIRRMVKERE
+548 
-560 VSTGIPQSSLLLE
+560 SL
-573 DDVEPSRTVQPLKQ
+573 Q
-587 SGTDEEIRRKNEYL
+587 NEYL
-601 EKELRNKERELELH
+601 EKELSKKERELELH
-615 KTQFHIKL
+615 KTQFHIKCKNSPAVRL
-623 DELSKV
+623 ICIQSSHADFLQLSQFHGW
-629 KRDLEA
+629 RILA
-635 ALKDVLQAMR
+635 IDVS
-645 MNRET
+645 NT
-650 TPSDT
+650 
-655 AINIPSLERLTNA
+655 
-668 VDINNMSG
+668 SG
-676 QSDSALHLK
+676 QSESALHLK
-685 SQVHQLVG
+685 SQIHQLVG
-693 RNEELRQELKLA
+693 RNEELRQELKSS

-710 NSFSHLARAKEKVSQ
+710 SSFSQLARAKEKVSQ

-734 KSGSSGVVLRP
+734 KSGSSGVILRS
-745 LTLPEGLGP
+745 LPEGLGP

-773 LKNEEEKSKKLVGT
+773 LKNKEEKSKKLVGT

-816 QKKNES
+816 QKKKET
-822 FTEMKKELEEQ
+822 FTEMKNKLEEQ

-858 KRQLSEALR
+858 KRQLSEVLR
-867 RLTVLKVNEKK
+867 KLTVLKVNEKK
-878 LTRRYTTLLEQEQHL
+878 LTRRYTTLLEQEEHL
-893 RKENGKLKDESSQMQ
+893 RKENSKLRDESIQMQ
-908 ASVTQRMGYLQRYK
+908 ASVTQRIGYLQRYK
-922 EMAWLL
+922 GMAA

-947 ERANKQYTEL
+947 EKANRQYTEL

-989 EQISAMNKELEI
+989 EQISAMSKELEI

-1012 WDNINATGAENSMD
+1012 WDNINTIGGETSMGKAD
-1026 KVDKALAN
+1026 KVLAN
-1034 NEMVSAARRI
+1034 NEMVSAARQI

-1067 MRNSLRQV
+1067 LRNSLRQV

-1090 KMNVDAQRVERELRD
+1090 KMNVEAQSVERELRD
-1105 ELADSISKAVSN
+1105 ELADSISKAVSD

-1184 IVKLHQHIVA
+1184 VAKLHQHIVA
-1194 LQLGE
+1194 LQLSE
-1199 SAALAKLET
+1199 SAALAKLE
-1208 ATSHIQQLEAYKLR
+1208 AANSHVQQLEAYKLR

-1228 ASERTLF
+1228 ASESTLF
-1235 LARQEGRNRS
+1235 LARQEGRNRA

-1283 KAQQEKRKAEE
+1283 KAKEEKKKAEE
-1294 ERRSAESRA
+1294 ERRRAEGRA

-1308 RLRGLEEL
+1308 RLRGLEDL

-1363 VEEQERTIHS
+1363 VEEQERTIRL
-1373 LEEDIVQQN
+1373 LEEDTVQQDM
-1382 TLQEER
+1382 LKDEC
-1388 QLVWDQRE
+1388 QLSWDQRE

-1403 DQFEKHQSEIL
+1403 DQYEKHQNEIL

-1419 YGDGTGSLPDPSL
+1419 YEDGTGSLPDQNL

-1451 IMDTKATCI
+1451 ILDTQATCKC
-1460 SLDEKLK
+1460 LDEKLK

-1509 HEEDQA
+1509 HEEGQS
-1515 DSQPALN
+1515 DSQPALK
-1522 LAQQTIK
+1522 LAHQTIK

-1541 LKKYQNQLAQARQDQ
+1541 LKKYQNQLAQARKDQ

-1561 RHQEELKMLHQKLDL
+1561 RHQEELRTLHQKLDMQ
-1576 HTDTSLDRFKQTAME
+1576 TDTSLDRFKQTAM
-1591 LMKKPTIKVPT
+1591 KPTIMVPT

-1619 DALLSSVTE
+1619 DISLSSVTM
-1628 KLNLA
+1628 KLNLTTSELERQKA
-1633 AAELDQQR
+1633 AMDTL
-1641 TAVETQAK
+1641 AK
-1649 QHTEKM
+1649 KHADEK
-1655 SKLEEYHATQVK
+1655 SKLEEHYAAQVK
-1667 ALSGGVD
+1667 ALTGETE
-1674 DQRSQMAE
+1674 DQRSQMAQ
-1682 MEKEISY
+1682 MEKEINY
-1689 LRTELAAQKE
+1689 LQTELAAQKE
-1699 ANIRSPSNTMKNL
+1699 ANVRSPSNTMKKL

-1726 LKALSKALLELRAE
+1726 LKSLSKALLGLRAE
-1740 MTSAAEQQVIAS
+1740 MTSAAEQQIIVS

-1757 ESLNVQMLVDKH
+1757 ESLNVQMLVDRH
-1769 TKDLKARV
+1769 TKDLKVRV

-1787 KESSRA
+1787 KESVKA
-1793 ARGRENALKEE
+1793 ARGRENTLKEE
-1804 VDRLNQDLQ
+1804 VDSLNQDFQ

-1833 QELRQQ
+1833 QELKQQ
-1839 IKRLSSALQNQPE
+1839 IKRLSSALQVK
-1852 PDVKG
+1852 PDG
-1857 PSVENLQKKIR
+1857 QGLTIENLQKKIR
-1868 RLESDMEKRTEMKN
+1868 RLEYDLEKRTEMKN
-1882 VKEDQG
+1882 VKDDHG
-1888 KAKDEIV
+1888 KNRDEIV
-1895 RWEEGKKWQSKMEKV
+1895 RWEEGKKWQARMEKV

-1937 LEQEKSALQKKLKAR
+1937 LEQERSAMQQKLKAR

-1958 VVGVRSSEME
+1958 VMGVRSTEME
-1968 KEMEELKKKNSDLET
+1968 REMEELKKKNLDLER
-1983 QILTI
+1983 QIFTI
-1988 NFMAFMDIVKCIKQA
+1988 K
-2003 AILHQISV
+2003 
-2011 AQKDWIFVRPVVMQH
+2011 QH

-2031 DDAIENLSLRNRYL
+2031 DDAMENLSLRNRYL

-2054 QTSKEPPSRPSG
+2054 QISKEPLSRPS
-2066 KGFHYQALRQI
+2066 
-2077 RPATFDVADISYKR
+2077 VS
-2091 NVAPYPA
+2091 
-2098 EPYSNPVGPETVQQ
+2098 
-2112 RAPKRR
+2112 
-2118 QIERNTQTSF
+2118 
-2128 VGAEERKPSLG
+2128 
-2139 AAEKTDADHV
+2139 
-2149 KETETGESTRDVPC
+2149 
-2163 GSDVDA
+2163 
-2169 TEEKEEP
+2169 
-2176 QTGKGSKAESGDP
+2176 
-2189 SERPASLGS
+2189 
-2198 TPEPAVAEADSE
+2198 
-2210 TVNKMGDNDERDTDD
+2210 
-2225 DNDCDDVEIRGE
+2225 
-2237 NPKQCCSQEPDVDSS
+2237 
-2252 SVTSKY
+2252 
-2258 PGRLISRK
+2258 
-2266 RGGRVR
+2266 
-2272 KRESRSLRYLKTSG
+2272 
-2286 RGTGTLSQRDQD
+2286 TGTPSQRDQD

-2327 KNQVADLKEMCNALK
+2327 KNQVADLKEMCSVLK
-2342 KAKAELEKKLAHIR
+2342 KEKAEVEKKLAQLR

-2367 LEKTIGLMKK
+2367 LEKTIGLMKR

-2392 SSTANQDK
+2392 SAPTNQEK
-2400 TAALEQENN
+2400 VAALEQENV
-2409 KLKADFE
+2409 KLKADYE
-2416 KLRRESEAELSS
+2416 KLKSQSEAELTS

-2440 VMENERLRKEIK
+2440 VMENERLRKENK
-2452 REMEAADRLRVTKT
+2452 REIEAAERLRVTKT
-2466 GLEVTN
+2466 SLEVTN

-2488 ALSRPITEGADSK
+2488 ALSRPITERADSK
-2501 TWKASVIT
+2501 AWKASVVT
-2509 RSSGLRVEF
+2509 
-2518 RARVSGCF
+2518 
-2526 VYVRRM
+2526 RM
-2532 FENKMKELEK
+2532 FENKMNELEK
-2542 ELSQKTASLS
+2542 ELSQKTSNLT
-2552 ELKQQLKEVNEREE
+2552 ELKQQLKEVKEREE
-2566 RAQISIRQLED
+2566 RAQI
-2577 QVDMLKK
+2577 
-2584 FPTAAKTGTGG
+2584 
-2595 VKEPQ
+2595 
-2600 TMRFVKLLSELEKEN
+2600 N
-2615 RELKQRLNEYSERYG
+2615 
-2630 ETSSK
+2630 
-2635 LDHRK
+2635 
-2640 LKNLLQAAE
+2640 LKNLLHAAE
-2649 TEKTKLQTEV
+2649 TEKTRLQTEV

-2700 VCDQFGVT
+2700 VCDQFGVKV
-2708 AEVPSVSLS
+2708 ELPSSKEFHTCLPSAVTYSIYSSLIF

>member
-1 MPAAFEWDKVM
+1 MQTED
-12 GIDPA
+12 
-17 SLLESEKDQVE
+17 
-28 EVFAM
+28 
-33 FALAEE
+33 
-39 WEVKDKA
+39 WEVKDKT
-46 PENIVQVLRVFQTL
+46 PESIIQVLRVFQAM
-60 LKMKDRELTI
+60 LKV
-70 AYSFVEEIGMKHAKV
+70 FKV
-85 EVFWWGLFGCLYVLF
+85 SWWGLFGCLYLLF
-100 PVHTAQHSGTG
+100 PVHTAQLSGTG

-129 QRERELTHLKKEMGK
+129 QREKELTHIKKDMGK
-144 EKKNNEE
+144 DKKAIEKVRTCCCDCGFSIES
-151 LVMQAMEAEDD
+151 LDD
-162 IRKLKRENEQLQQD
+162 LQMLNEQLLQD

-183 LDQKEMVPSRD
+183 LEQKEPVSSRD
-194 ENAETQRKLNQA
+194 ENAETQRKLNLA
-206 NRQLYQCLEDL
+206 NRQLYQS
-217 QRAEDENLHL
+217 EDENLYL

-257 VVQQTDS
+257 
-264 IMDQLRKERDH
+264 LRKERDH

-282 LTDKIQSMT
+282 LTDKIHSMT

-309 MVLSGKDEEI
+309 VVLSGKDDEI

-334 SAQLDLD
+334 SAQMDLD

-368 YTGEMERHTLLIEE
+368 YTGEMEKHTTLIEE
-382 LKTSTKKDQGLPL
+382 LKTSTKKDRGGCIPH
-395 TMQQRKMEE
+395 RKMEE
-404 VRSKLEVAEA
+404 LKSKLEAAET
-414 RAAEAEQAVKRA
+414 RAAEAERAVKLA
-426 EAHAEEKDRKLIEA
+426 EAHAEEKDKALIEA

-502 LGLEPKQEVDLTE
+502 LGLEPKQEVDLTV

-548 KKQIRRMVKERE
+548 KKQIRHIVKERGNARI
-560 VSTGIPQSSLLLE
+560 T
-573 DDVEPSRTVQPLKQ
+573 
-587 SGTDEEIRRKNEYL
+587 
-601 EKELRNKERELELH
+601 ELN
-615 KTQFHIKL
+615 
-623 DELSKV
+623 
-629 KRDLEA
+629 
-635 ALKDVLQAMR
+635 
-645 MNRET
+645 T
-650 TPSDT
+650 TNNC
-655 AINIPSLERLTNA
+655 INILLNKVFKALNILSEFVLMAFQLCSSHISQA
-668 VDINNMSG
+668 IDVNNMTE
-676 QSDSALHLK
+676 QSESALHLK
-685 SQVHQLVG
+685 SQIHQLVG

-710 NSFSHLARAKEKVSQ
+710 TSFGQLAGAKEKVSQ
-725 LEGELELLR
+725 LEAELELLR

-766 AVRLLQE
+766 AVQLLQVSE
-773 LKNEEEKSKKLVGT
+773 QNKKFVGT
-787 LEEYKEK
+787 LEEYKDK
-794 FSVISHQQGLLYK
+794 FAVISHQQGLLYK

-816 QKKNES
+816 QKE
-822 FTEMKKELEEQ
+822 KETFAEVKDKLEEQ

-839 KIQEFK
+839 KIQEFN
-845 ELLDTLQKDPDEI
+845 LLDTLQKNPEEI
-858 KRQLSEALR
+858 RRQLSEAFR
-867 RLTVLKVNEKK
+867 KLTVLKVNEKK

-893 RKENGKLKDESSQMQ
+893 RKENSKLRDESSHMQ
-908 ASVTQRMGYLQRYK
+908 ASITKRIGYLQRYK
-922 EMAWLL
+922 EMAA

-938 DDSVPSSEL
+938 DDSVPSSDL
-947 ERANKQYTEL
+947 EKANKQYTEL

-1001 TKEKLNTLEQA
+1001 TKEKLNTLQQA
-1012 WDNINATGAENSMD
+1012 WENVSSTGENGMD
-1026 KVDKALAN
+1026 KADKAMAN

-1056 RAEHAHKMYEQ
+1056 RAEHAHKMYEHI
-1067 MRNSLRQV
+1067 RNSLKQV
-1075 EERNLELESKFAELT
+1075 EERNVELESKFAELT
-1090 KMNVDAQRVERELRD
+1090 KMNVEAQRVERELRD

-1117 ADRAR
+1117 ADRGR
-1122 IAELEKAEAE
+1122 ITELEKAEAE

-1137 SKLQEVSDVAMMQ
+1137 SKLQEVADVAMMQ

-1162 KEVEALRRQI
+1162 KEIEALRRQI

-1184 IVKLHQHIVA
+1184 IAKLHQHIVA
-1194 LQLGE
+1194 LQLSE
-1199 SAALAKLET
+1199 SAALAKLEAT
-1208 ATSHIQQLEAYKLR
+1208 TSHIQQLEAYKLR

-1283 KAQQEKRKAEE
+1283 KAQEEKRKAEK
-1294 ERRSAESRA
+1294 ERRRAEGRA

-1353 KEEIRYLKNL
+1353 KEEIRYLKSL
-1363 VEEQERTIHS
+1363 VEEQERTIRS

-1382 TLQEER
+1382 MLQEER
-1388 QLVWDQRE
+1388 QLAWDQRE

-1403 DQFEKHQSEIL
+1403 DQYEKHQTEVL

-1419 YGDGTGSLPDPSL
+1419 FEEGAGSVPDPSL

-1451 IMDTKATCI
+1451 ILDTQATCRN
-1460 SLDEKLK
+1460 LDEKLK
-1467 EKEAALWKAEQNIV
+1467 EKEAALWRAEQNIV

-1509 HEEDQA
+1509 HEEGQS
-1515 DSQPALN
+1515 DSQPALK
-1522 LAQQTIK
+1522 LAHQTIK

-1561 RHQEELKMLHQKLDL
+1561 RHQEELRILHQKLDL
-1576 HTDTSLDRFKQTAME
+1576 QTDTSLDRFKKTAME
-1591 LMKKPTIKVPT
+1591 LMKKPSISVATS
-1602 TKHLERLAE
+1602 KHLERLAE
-1611 LEQTVAEQ
+1611 LEQMVAEQ
-1619 DALLSSVTE
+1619 ELSLSSATE
-1628 KLNLA
+1628 KLRLTT
-1633 AAELDQQR
+1633 AELERQR
-1641 TAVETQAK
+1641 TAMESQGVCCR
-1649 QHTEKM
+1649 
-1655 SKLEEYHATQVK
+1655 LEEYHAAHMK
-1667 ALSGGVD
+1667 AVTGD
-1674 DQRSQMAE
+1674 TEDQRSQMAQ
-1682 MEKEISY
+1682 MEKEMNY
-1689 LRTELAAQKE
+1689 LRTELEAQKE

-1712 VERLKAQLTQKEKQ
+1712 VERLKAQLAQKEKQ

-1757 ESLNVQMLVDKH
+1757 ESLNVQMLIDRH
-1769 TKDLKARV
+1769 TKDLKVRV

-1787 KESSRA
+1787 KDSTKA
-1793 ARGRENALKEE
+1793 ARGRENTLKEE
-1804 VDRLNQDLQ
+1804 VDGLSQDLQ
-1813 RSQKTQRRLQAEKEE
+1813 RSHKIQKRLQAEKEE
-1828 REQEI
+1828 KEQEI
-1833 QELRQQ
+1833 QELKQQ
-1839 IKRLSSALQNQPE
+1839 IKRLSSALQVK
-1852 PDVKG
+1852 PDG
-1857 PSVENLQKKIR
+1857 TGQTIENLQKKIR
-1868 RLESDMEKRTEMKN
+1868 RLESDLEKRAEMKN
-1882 VKEDQG
+1882 VKDDHG
-1888 KAKDEIV
+1888 KSKEEIV
-1895 RWEEGKKWQSKMEKV
+1895 RWEEGKKWQAKMEKV
-1910 KNSLKEKERENE
+1910 KNSMKEKEREKE
-1922 SLSKQLSTLKDLYAR
+1922 SLFKQLSTLKDLYGR
-1937 LEQEKSALQKKLKAR
+1937 SVLEQEKGALQRKLKAR

-1968 KEMEELKKKNSDLET
+1968 NEMEELKKKNSDLET
-1983 QILTI
+1983 QIFT
-1988 NFMAFMDIVKCIKQA
+1988 IKQ
-2003 AILHQISV
+2003 
-2011 AQKDWIFVRPVVMQH
+2011 R

-2031 DDAIENLSLRNRYL
+2031 DEAMETLILRNRYL
-2045 EERLHSLES
+2045 EERVHTLEN
-2054 QTSKEPPSRPSG
+2054 QMSKEPPSRPS
-2066 KGFHYQALRQI
+2066 
-2077 RPATFDVADISYKR
+2077 
-2091 NVAPYPA
+2091 
-2098 EPYSNPVGPETVQQ
+2098 
-2112 RAPKRR
+2112 
-2118 QIERNTQTSF
+2118 
-2128 VGAEERKPSLG
+2128 
-2139 AAEKTDADHV
+2139 
-2149 KETETGESTRDVPC
+2149 
-2163 GSDVDA
+2163 
-2169 TEEKEEP
+2169 
-2176 QTGKGSKAESGDP
+2176 
-2189 SERPASLGS
+2189 
-2198 TPEPAVAEADSE
+2198 
-2210 TVNKMGDNDERDTDD
+2210 
-2225 DNDCDDVEIRGE
+2225 
-2237 NPKQCCSQEPDVDSS
+2237 
-2252 SVTSKY
+2252 
-2258 PGRLISRK
+2258 
-2266 RGGRVR
+2266 
-2272 KRESRSLRYLKTSG
+2272 TSG
-2286 RGTGTLSQRDQD
+2286 RGTGTPTQRDQD

-2313 RFQLEQTNKDLPRL
+2313 RFQLEQANKDLPRL
-2327 KNQVADLKEMCNALK
+2327 KNQVADLREMCSALK
-2342 KAKAELEKKLAHIR
+2342 KEKAEVKKKLAQIH
-2356 GAGHSGKTVPE
+2356 GTGHSGKTVPE

-2392 SSTANQDK
+2392 SAPANQEK
-2400 TAALEQENN
+2400 VAALEQENK
-2409 KLKADFE
+2409 KLKASYE
-2416 KLRRESEAELSS
+2416 KLRSQSETELSS

-2452 REMEAADRLRVTKT
+2452 RVTTCVSSTICCNFKNHSRGFFFFVFIDYGKLRT
-2466 GLEVTN
+2466 
-2472 EKLEAE
+2472 
-2478 LEETKHRLRA
+2478 
-2488 ALSRPITEGADSK
+2488 
-2501 TWKASVIT
+2501 
-2509 RSSGLRVEF
+2509 
-2518 RARVSGCF
+2518 
-2526 VYVRRM
+2526 
-2532 FENKMKELEK
+2532 
-2542 ELSQKTASLS
+2542 
-2552 ELKQQLKEVNEREE
+2552 
-2566 RAQISIRQLED
+2566 
-2577 QVDMLKK
+2577 
-2584 FPTAAKTGTGG
+2584 
-2595 VKEPQ
+2595 
-2600 TMRFVKLLSELEKEN
+2600 
-2615 RELKQRLNEYSERYG
+2615 
-2630 ETSSK
+2630 
-2635 LDHRK
+2635 
-2640 LKNLLQAAE
+2640 LLQAAE

-2659 KKLKKELESFDPT
+2659 KKLKKELENFDPT

-2685 LEVKKNILLEEQLKK
+2685 VEVKKNILLEEQLKK
-2700 VCDQFGVT
+2700 VCSQFGVKV
-2708 AEVPSVSLS
+2708 EIPSVSIS

>member
-1 MPAAFEWDKVM
+1 MAKMPAALEWDKVM
-12 GIDPA
+12 RLDPVN
-17 SLLESEKDQVE
+17 LGDGEKDQLD
-28 EVFAM
+28 EVFDM
-33 FALAEE
+33 FISTEE
-39 WEVKDKA
+39 WEVEDKA
-46 PENIVQVLRVFQTL
+46 PDDIIQVLRMFQAL
-60 LKMKDRELTI
+60 LKMKDQELNVAFNFI
-70 AYSFVEEIGMKHAKV
+70 DNVGVEHAKTEKELLTKV
-85 EVFWWGLFGCLYVLF
+85 SRLEQECK
-100 PVHTAQHSGTG
+100 AQHSGTG

-118 DEIRQLETQLE
+118 DEIRQLETQLD
-129 QRERELTHLKKEMGK
+129 QREKELTQLKKEMGK
-144 EKKNNEE
+144 EKKINEE
-151 LVMQAMEAEDD
+151 LLVRAEEAEDEVK
-162 IRKLKRENEQLQQD
+162 KLKRENEQLQQD

-183 LDQKEMVPSRD
+183 LDQKEPVPSRD
-194 ENAETQRKLNQA
+194 ENAETQRKLNLA

-217 QRAEDENLHL
+217 QQAEDENLHL

-282 LTDKIQSMT
+282 LTDKIHSMT

-309 MVLSGKDEEI
+309 RVLSGKDDEI

-368 YTGEMERHTLLIEE
+368 YTGEMEKHTLLIEE
-382 LKTSTKKDQGLPL
+382 LKTSTKKDRGLPSAI
-395 TMQQRKMEE
+395 QQRKMEE
-404 VRSKLEVAEA
+404 LKSKLEVAET
-414 RAAEAEQAVKRA
+414 RAVEAEQAVKLA
-426 EAHAEEKDRKLIEA
+426 EAHAEEKDKALIEA

-454 EAAIAEIKECKN
+454 EAAIVEIKECKN
-466 QIRVRDREAEAM
+466 QIRVRNREAEAM

-483 QLEMRIN
+483 QLEMRIS

-495 NEDFREK
+495 NEDFRQK

-515 FRRAKDLRQRQY
+515 FRRAKELRERQY

-548 KKQIRRMVKERE
+548 KKQIRRMVKDR
-560 VSTGIPQSSLLLE
+560 GIPQSNSLLEE
-573 DDVEPSRTVQPLKQ
+573 DVGPSRTGQLPFKQ
-587 SGTDEEIRRKNEYL
+587 SSTYTDEEIRRKNEYL
-601 EKELRNKERELELH
+601 EKELSNKDRELELH
-615 KTQFHIKL
+615 KTQFQVKL

-629 KRDLEA
+629 KRDLES
-635 ALKDVLQAMR
+635 ALQDVLQAMR
-645 MNRET
+645 INQG
-650 TPSDT
+650 TPPYDG
-655 AINIPSLERLTNA
+655 AINVPGLEKLADALDLNT
-668 VDINNMSG
+668 MSG
-676 QSDSALHLK
+676 QSETALHLK
-685 SQVHQLVG
+685 PQIHQLVG
-693 RNEELRQELKLA
+693 RNEELRQELKSA

-710 NSFSHLARAKEKVSQ
+710 SSFSQLARAKEKVSK
-725 LEGELELLR
+725 LESELELLR
-734 KSGSSGVVLRP
+734 TSGSSGVVLRP

-766 AVRLLQE
+766 TVRLLQE
-773 LKNEEEKSKKLVGT
+773 LKNKEEKIKKLVGT

-807 EYLSEKAEW
+807 EYLSEKTEW
-816 QKKNES
+816 QKTKETFAETKN
-822 FTEMKKELEEQ
+822 KLDEQ
-833 KQVDAV
+833 KQVDAI
-839 KIQEFK
+839 KIQEFN

-858 KRQLSEALR
+858 KRQQSEAIR
-867 RLTVLKVNEKK
+867 KLTVLKVNEKK
-878 LTRRYTTLLEQEQHL
+878 MTRRYVTLLEQEQHL
-893 RKENGKLKDESSQMQ
+893 RKENGKLRDESSHMQ
-908 ASVTQRMGYLQRYK
+908 ASVTQRIGYLQRYK
-922 EMAWLL
+922 EMAA

-938 DDSVPSSEL
+938 DDSVPSSDL
-947 ERANKQYTEL
+947 EKANRQYTEL

-965 QRDSRLIQRT
+965 QRDSHLIQRT
-975 TNLEHLESENESLR
+975 TNLEHLESENQSLR
-989 EQISAMNKELEI
+989 EQISAINKELEI

-1012 WDNINATGAENSMD
+1012 WDSISATGGESSMD
-1026 KVDKALAN
+1026 KADKALAN

-1067 MRNSLRQV
+1067 MRSSLRQV
-1075 EERNLELESKFAELT
+1075 EERNLELESKFAELN
-1090 KMNVDAQRVERELRD
+1090 KMNVEAQRVERELRD
-1105 ELADSISKAVSN
+1105 ELADSIGKAVSD

-1184 IVKLHQHIVA
+1184 IAKLHQHIVA
-1194 LQLGE
+1194 LQLSE
-1199 SAALAKLET
+1199 SAALAKLEA
-1208 ATSHIQQLEAYKLR
+1208 ATSHIQQLEANKLR

-1228 ASERTLF
+1228 ASERTVF
-1235 LARQEGRNRS
+1235 LARQEGSNRS

-1283 KAQQEKRKAEE
+1283 KAQEEKKKAEE
-1294 ERRSAESRA
+1294 ERRRA
-1303 EELEL
+1303 EGRTEEVEL

-1342 ELRKGRELVVQ
+1342 EMRKGRELVVQ

-1363 VEEQERTIHS
+1363 VEEQERTIRS

-1382 TLQEER
+1382 MLQDER
-1388 QLVWDQRE
+1388 QLAWDQRE

-1403 DQFEKHQSEIL
+1403 DQYEKHQNEIL
-1414 SSAEK
+1414 SSTEK
-1419 YGDGTGSLPDPSL
+1419 YEDGTGSLPDPSL

-1441 LGKIR
+1441 LGKVR

-1451 IMDTKATCI
+1451 ILDTQATCR

-1467 EKEAALWKAEQNIV
+1467 EREASLWKAEQNIV

-1509 HEEDQA
+1509 HDEGQS
-1515 DSQPALN
+1515 DSQPALK
-1522 LAQQTIK
+1522 LAHQTIK

-1556 EEMIK
+1556 EDMIK
-1561 RHQEELKMLHQKLDL
+1561 RHQEELRTLHQKLDL

-1591 LMKKPTIKVPT
+1591 LIKKSTIRVPT

-1619 DALLSSVTE
+1619 DISLSSVTE
-1628 KLNLA
+1628 KLNLTTA
-1633 AAELDQQR
+1633 QLERQR
-1641 TAVETQAK
+1641 AFTETQTKKHAD
-1649 QHTEKM
+1649 EI
-1655 SKLEEYHATQVK
+1655 SKLEEYHAAQVK
-1667 ALSGGVD
+1667 ALTGETE
-1674 DQRSQMAE
+1674 DQRIQMAQ
-1682 MEKEISY
+1682 MEKEMNY
-1689 LRTELAAQKE
+1689 LQTELAAQKE
-1699 ANIRSPSNTMKNL
+1699 ANVRSPSNTMKNL

-1752 AAQKE
+1752 AAQRE
-1757 ESLNVQMLVDKH
+1757 ESLNVQMMVDRH
-1769 TKDLKARV
+1769 TKDLKVRV
-1777 QELNEELQAA
+1777 QELNEDLQAA
-1787 KESSRA
+1787 KECAKA
-1793 ARGRENALKEE
+1793 ARGRENTLKEE
-1804 VDRLNQDLQ
+1804 LDGLNQDLQ

-1833 QELRQQ
+1833 HELKQQ
-1839 IKRLSSALQNQPE
+1839 VKRLSSVLQNQPE
-1852 PDVKG
+1852 TDGKSPII
-1857 PSVENLQKKIR
+1857 ENLQKKIR
-1868 RLESDMEKRTEMKN
+1868 RLESDLEKRTEIKN
-1882 VKEDQG
+1882 VKDDHG
-1888 KAKDEIV
+1888 KARDELV
-1895 RWEEGKKWQSKMEKV
+1895 RWEEGKKLQAKMEKV

-1922 SLSKQLSTLKDLYAR
+1922 SLSKQLSTVKDLYAR
-1937 LEQEKSALQKKLKAR
+1937 LEQEKSALQKRLKAR

-1958 VVGVRSSEME
+1958 VVGVRSTEME
-1968 KEMEELKKKNSDLET
+1968 KEIEELKKKNSELET

-1988 NFMAFMDIVKCIKQA
+1988 KE
-2003 AILHQISV
+2003 
-2011 AQKDWIFVRPVVMQH
+2011 H

-2031 DDAIENLSLRNRYL
+2031 DDAMENLTLRNRYL
-2045 EERLHSLES
+2045 EERVHSLEG
-2054 QTSKEPPSRPSG
+2054 QLSKEPSSRPSG
-2066 KGFHYQALRQI
+2066 KSSSCALR
-2077 RPATFDVADISYKR
+2077 RTCSVGFDVEDESCEGNAASC
-2091 NVAPYPA
+2091 PA
-2098 EPYSNPVGPETVQQ
+2098 EVYMCCEAVEDPADQQ
-2112 RAPKRR
+2112 RESKR
-2118 QIERNTQTSF
+2118 
-2128 VGAEERKPSLG
+2128 
-2139 AAEKTDADHV
+2139 
-2149 KETETGESTRDVPC
+2149 
-2163 GSDVDA
+2163 
-2169 TEEKEEP
+2169 
-2176 QTGKGSKAESGDP
+2176 
-2189 SERPASLGS
+2189 
-2198 TPEPAVAEADSE
+2198 
-2210 TVNKMGDNDERDTDD
+2210 
-2225 DNDCDDVEIRGE
+2225 
-2237 NPKQCCSQEPDVDSS
+2237 SQ
-2252 SVTSKY
+2252 
-2258 PGRLISRK
+2258 
-2266 RGGRVR
+2266 
-2272 KRESRSLRYLKTSG
+2272 TSG
-2286 RGTGTLSQRDQD
+2286 RGTGTPSQRDQD

-2327 KNQVADLKEMCNALK
+2327 KNQVADLKEMCNVLK
-2342 KAKAELEKKLAHIR
+2342 KEKADVEKKLAHIR
-2356 GAGHSGKTVPE
+2356 GAGRSGKTVPE

-2386 ETLKKS
+2386 EMLKKS
-2392 SSTANQDK
+2392 STPANQDK
-2400 TAALEQENN
+2400 IAALEQENIKLRGDYE
-2409 KLKADFE
+2409 KLKSQ
-2416 KLRRESEAELSS
+2416 SEAELSS

-2452 REMEAADRLRVTKT
+2452 REVEAVERLRVTKT
-2466 GLEVTN
+2466 NLEVAN

-2478 LEETKHRLRA
+2478 LEETKHRLHA

-2501 TWKASVIT
+2501 TWKASVLT
-2509 RSSGLRVEF
+2509 
-2518 RARVSGCF
+2518 
-2526 VYVRRM
+2526 RM

-2542 ELSQKTASLS
+2542 ELSQKSSSLS
-2552 ELKQQLKEVNEREE
+2552 EHKKQLKEVKEREE
-2566 RAQISIRQLED
+2566 RAQISVRQLED
-2577 QVDMLKK
+2577 QVDMLKR
-2584 FPTAAKTGTGG
+2584 FPTAAKTGEGLT
-2595 VKEPQ
+2595 KEFQ
-2600 TMRFVKLLSELEKEN
+2600 TMRSVNTELQKEN
-2615 RELKQRLNEYSERYG
+2615 TELKQRLNEYSERYG

-2635 LDHRK
+2635 QDYGK
-2640 LKNLLQAAE
+2640 LRNLLQTAE

-2685 LEVKKNILLEEQLKK
+2685 LEVKKNVLLEEELKK
-2700 VCDQFGVT
+2700 VCDQFGVK
-2708 AEVPSVSLS
+2708 AQIPSVPIS

>member
-1 MPAAFEWDKVM
+1 MPAALDWDKVTR
-12 GIDPA
+12 IDPA
-17 SLLESEKDQVE
+17 SLLECEKDQVD
-28 EVFAM
+28 EVFSM
-33 FALAEE
+33 FVLTEE
-39 WEVKDKA
+39 WEVKDRA
-46 PENIVQVLRVFQTL
+46 PENIIKVLRVFQTL
-60 LKMKDRELTI
+60 LKIKDREVSI
-70 AYSFVEEIGMKHAKV
+70 ADEFVEAIGVKYAKTEKELLAKLSRLEQEIK
-85 EVFWWGLFGCLYVLF
+85 
-100 PVHTAQHSGTG
+100 HSGTG
-111 PDTRFLR
+111 PDSRFLR
-118 DEIRQLETQLE
+118 DEVQQLETQLE
-129 QRERELTHLKKEMGK
+129 LKERELTQLKKEMGK
-144 EKKNNEE
+144 EKKTSEE
-151 LVMQAMEAEDD
+151 LIVRAEEAEDEVK
-162 IRKLKRENEQLQQD
+162 KLKRENEQLQQD

-183 LDQKEMVPSRD
+183 LEKKEPAPSKD
-194 ENAETQRKLNQA
+194 ENAEIQKKLTLT
-206 NRQLYQCLEDL
+206 NRQLYQYMEDV
-217 QRAEDENLHL
+217 QQAEDEIVHL

-234 QKSLEESVKE
+234 QKSLEESVRE

-257 VVQQTDS
+257 IVQQTDS

-282 LTDKIQSMT
+282 LTDKIHSMT

-296 IMAAVNAKVEEWK
+296 ILAAVNSKVEEWK
-309 MVLSGKDEEI
+309 RVLSGKDEDI

-341 KSNIIA
+341 KSNILA

-353 ERDNQIKMLSEQVEQ
+353 ERDNQIKILSEQVEH
-368 YTGEMERHTLLIEE
+368 YTGDMEKYTQLIEE
-382 LKTSTKKDQGLPL
+382 LKTSTKKDRGLPSSV
-395 TMQQRKMEE
+395 QQRKMEE
-404 VRSKLEVAEA
+404 LKSKLE
-414 RAAEAEQAVKRA
+414 AAEMRVSEAAQAVKLA
-426 EAHAEEKDRKLIEA
+426 EAHAEEKDKALIEA

-454 EAAIAEIKECKN
+454 EAAIVELKECKN
-466 QIRVRDREAEAM
+466 QIRVRDLEAEAM

-515 FRRAKDLRQRQY
+515 FRRAKELRQRQY

-548 KKQIRRMVKERE
+548 KQQIRRLVKER
-560 VSTGIPQSSLLLE
+560 GIPQSSLLPEE
-573 DDVEPSRTVQPLKQ
+573 DISPRRTIQLLLNQ
-587 SGTDEEIRRKNEYL
+587 SSTHTDEEIRRRNEYL

-629 KRDLEA
+629 KRDLED

-645 MNRET
+645 SNQDT
-650 TPSDT
+650 SPSG
-655 AINIPSLERLTNA
+655 AAVNITSLERLANA
-668 VDINNMSG
+668 IDGSNTSR
-676 QSDSALHLK
+676 QSESALNLK
-685 SQVHQLVG
+685 SQIHQLVG
-693 RNEELRQELKLA
+693 RNEELRQELKSA

-710 NSFSHLARAKEKVSQ
+710 SSFSQLARAKEKVSH

-734 KSGSSGVVLRP
+734 RSGSSGVVLRP
-745 LTLPEGLGP
+745 LTLPEGLEP
-754 SSTEVISSLNEY
+754 SSAEVISSLNEY

-773 LKNEEEKSKKLVGT
+773 LRNQEEKSKKLAGT

-794 FSVISHQQGLLYK
+794 FSVIGHQQGLLYK

-816 QKKNES
+816 QKEKEA
-822 FTEMKKELEEQ
+822 FTEMKNKLEEQ
-833 KQVDAV
+833 KQVDAI
-839 KIQEFK
+839 KIQEFN
-845 ELLDTLQKDPDEI
+845 ELLDTLQKDPEEI
-858 KRQLSEALR
+858 RRQLSEVLR
-867 RLTVLKVNEKK
+867 KSTVLKVNEKK
-878 LTRRYTTLLEQEQHL
+878 LTRRYSTLLEQEQHL
-893 RKENGKLKDESSQMQ
+893 RKENSKLREESSHMQ
-908 ASVTQRMGYLQRYK
+908 ASVTQRIGYLQRYK
-922 EMAWLL
+922 EMAA
-928 YKIAALQKAL
+928 YKITALQKAL
-938 DDSVPSSEL
+938 DDSVPSSDL
-947 ERANKQYTEL
+947 EKANKQYTEL

-975 TNLEHLESENESLR
+975 TNLEHLESENESLQQ
-989 EQISAMNKELEI
+989 QISVMNKELEI

-1012 WDNINATGAENSMD
+1012 WDNLSATGGENGMD
-1026 KVDKALAN
+1026 KADKALAN
-1034 NEMVSAARRI
+1034 QEMVSAARRI

-1056 RAEHAHKMYEQ
+1056 RAEHAHKMYEH
-1067 MRNSLRQV
+1067 MRSSLRQV
-1075 EERNLELESKFAELT
+1075 EERNSELESKFAELT
-1090 KMNVDAQRVERELRD
+1090 KWNAEAQRVEQELRD
-1105 ELADSISKAVSN
+1105 ELADSVSKAVSD

-1122 IAELEKAEAE
+1122 VTELEKAEAE

-1137 SKLQEVSDVAMMQ
+1137 SKLHEVSDVAMMQ
-1150 ASALQARQQSKE
+1150 ASALQARQQSRE

-1184 IVKLHQHIVA
+1184 IAKLHQHIVA
-1194 LQLGE
+1194 LQLSE
-1199 SAALAKLET
+1199 SSSLAKLEA

-1228 ASERTLF
+1228 ASERALF

-1272 VTMVSLQEDRA
+1272 VMMVSLQEDRA
-1283 KAQQEKRKAEE
+1283 KAQEEKRKVEE
-1294 ERRSAESRA
+1294 ERRRAEGRA

-1331 WHKKMEEARLQ
+1331 WHKRMEDARLQ

-1363 VEEQERTIHS
+1363 VEEQDRNIRS

-1382 TLQEER
+1382 TFQEER
-1388 QLVWDQRE
+1388 QLAYDQRE

-1403 DQFEKHQSEIL
+1403 DQYEKHQSEIL

-1419 YGDGTGSLPDPSL
+1419 YEDGTGSLPDPNL

-1441 LGKIR
+1441 LSKNR

-1451 IMDTKATCI
+1451 ILDTQATCK

-1467 EKEAALWKAEQNIV
+1467 EKEAALWKTEQNIV

-1509 HEEDQA
+1509 HEEGQTDH
-1515 DSQPALN
+1515 QPALK
-1522 LAQQTIK
+1522 LAHQTIK

-1561 RHQEELKMLHQKLDL
+1561 RHQEELRALHQKLDS

-1591 LMKKPTIKVPT
+1591 LMKKPTIRVPT

-1619 DALLSSVTE
+1619 DVALSSLTE
-1628 KLNLA
+1628 KLKLA
-1633 AAELDQQR
+1633 TAELERQR
-1641 TAVETQAK
+1641 ITMETLAK
-1649 QHTEKM
+1649 KHTDEM
-1655 SKLEEYHATQVK
+1655 SKLEEHHATQVK
-1667 ALSGGVD
+1667 ALTSETE
-1674 DQRSQMAE
+1674 DQTSQVVQ
-1682 MEKEISY
+1682 MEKEMNY

-1699 ANIRSPSNTMKNL
+1699 ANVRSPSNTMKNL
-1712 VERLKAQLTQKEKQ
+1712 VERLKAQLGQKEKQ

-1757 ESLNVQMLVDKH
+1757 ESLNVQMLVDRH
-1769 TKDLKARV
+1769 TKELKARL
-1777 QELNEELQAA
+1777 QELNEEIQAA
-1787 KESSRA
+1787 KESAKA
-1793 ARGRENALKEE
+1793 ARGRENSLKEE
-1804 VDRLNQDLQ
+1804 VDGLNQDLQ

-1828 REQEI
+1828 REQEV
-1833 QELRQQ
+1833 QELKQQ

-1852 PDVKG
+1852 ADGKG
-1857 PSVENLQKKIR
+1857 PTIENLQRKIR
-1868 RLESDMEKRTEMKN
+1868 KLESDLEKRADMKD
-1882 VKEDQG
+1882 VPDGHEKTKG
-1888 KAKDEIV
+1888 EIV
-1895 RWEEGKKWQSKMEKV
+1895 RWEEGKRWQAKMEKV
-1910 KNSLKEKERENE
+1910 KNLLKEKERENE
-1922 SLSKQLSTLKDLYAR
+1922 SLSRQLSTLKDLYAR
-1937 LEQEKSALQKKLKAR
+1937 LEQEKSALQKKLKGR

-1958 VVGVRSSEME
+1958 VVGVRSAEME
-1968 KEMEELKKKNSDLET
+1968 KEIEELKKKNSDLET

-1988 NFMAFMDIVKCIKQA
+1988 K
-2003 AILHQISV
+2003 
-2011 AQKDWIFVRPVVMQH
+2011 QH

-2031 DDAIENLSLRNRYL
+2031 DDAMENLTVRNRYL
-2045 EERLHSLES
+2045 QERVHALEN
-2054 QTSKEPPSRPSG
+2054 QISKELPSRPS
-2066 KGFHYQALRQI
+2066 
-2077 RPATFDVADISYKR
+2077 
-2091 NVAPYPA
+2091 
-2098 EPYSNPVGPETVQQ
+2098 
-2112 RAPKRR
+2112 
-2118 QIERNTQTSF
+2118 
-2128 VGAEERKPSLG
+2128 
-2139 AAEKTDADHV
+2139 
-2149 KETETGESTRDVPC
+2149 
-2163 GSDVDA
+2163 
-2169 TEEKEEP
+2169 
-2176 QTGKGSKAESGDP
+2176 
-2189 SERPASLGS
+2189 
-2198 TPEPAVAEADSE
+2198 
-2210 TVNKMGDNDERDTDD
+2210 
-2225 DNDCDDVEIRGE
+2225 
-2237 NPKQCCSQEPDVDSS
+2237 
-2252 SVTSKY
+2252 
-2258 PGRLISRK
+2258 
-2266 RGGRVR
+2266 
-2272 KRESRSLRYLKTSG
+2272 TSG
-2286 RGTGTLSQRDQD
+2286 RGTGTPSQRDQD

-2313 RFQLEQTNKDLPRL
+2313 RFQLEQINKDVPRL
-2327 KNQVADLKEMCNALK
+2327 KNQVADLKEMCSALK
-2342 KAKAELEKKLAHIR
+2342 KEKAEVEKKLAHIR

-2392 SSTANQDK
+2392 SALANQEK
-2400 TAALEQENN
+2400 VAALEQENE
-2409 KLKADFE
+2409 KLKADYV
-2416 KLRRESEAELSS
+2416 KLKSQSEAELSA

-2440 VMENERLRKEIK
+2440 VMENERLRKENK
-2452 REMEAADRLRVTKT
+2452 REVEAAERLRVAKAS
-2466 GLEVTN
+2466 LEVTN
-2472 EKLEAE
+2472 ERLEAE
-2478 LEETKHRLRA
+2478 LEETKQRLRA
-2488 ALSRPITEGADSK
+2488 ALSKPITEGADSK
-2501 TWKASVIT
+2501 TWKASVVT
-2509 RSSGLRVEF
+2509 
-2518 RARVSGCF
+2518 
-2526 VYVRRM
+2526 RM

-2542 ELSQKTASLS
+2542 ELSHKTSSLS
-2552 ELKQQLKEVNEREE
+2552 ELKQQLKEVKEREE
-2566 RAQISIRQLED
+2566 RAQISVRQLED
-2577 QVDMLKK
+2577 QVDLLKN
-2584 FPTAAKTGTGG
+2584 FPTAAKTSGG
-2595 VKEPQ
+2595 LSREFQ
-2600 TMRFVKLLSELEKEN
+2600 AMRLANTELEKEN
-2615 RELKQRLNEYSERYG
+2615 ADLKQKLNEYSERFG

-2635 LDHRK
+2635 PDYGK
-2640 LKNLLQAAE
+2640 LKHLLQAAQ

-2659 KKLKKELESFDPT
+2659 KKLKKELENFDPS

-2700 VCDQFGVT
+2700 VCDQFGVK
-2708 AEVPSVSLS
+2708 ADLPSVSVS

>member
-1 MPAAFEWDKVM
+1 MAKMHAALEWDKM
-12 GIDPA
+12 TRIDPA
-17 SLLESEKDQVE
+17 SLHECEKDQVD
-28 EVFAM
+28 EVFVM
-33 FALAEE
+33 FVLAEQ

-46 PENIVQVLRVFQTL
+46 PEDIIQVLKVFQAL
-60 LKMKDRELTI
+60 LKIKDRELTLASDFI
-70 AYSFVEEIGMKHAKV
+70 DNIGVKHAKTEKELLAKV
-85 EVFWWGLFGCLYVLF
+85 SRLE
-100 PVHTAQHSGTG
+100 QQRKHSGTG

-129 QRERELTHLKKEMGK
+129 QREKELTQLKKEMGK

-151 LVMQAMEAEDD
+151 LVVRAEEAEDKVK
-162 IRKLKRENEQLQQD
+162 KLKREIKKFKKKNEQLQQD

-183 LDQKEMVPSRD
+183 LDQKELVPSRD
-194 ENAETQRKLNQA
+194 ENAETQRKLNLA

-282 LTDKIQSMT
+282 LTDKIHSMT

-309 MVLSGKDEEI
+309 RVLSGKDDEI
-319 LVYQQMIRDLREKLR
+319 LVYQQMICDLREKLR

-368 YTGEMERHTLLIEE
+368 YTGEMEKHTLLIEE
-382 LKTSTKKDQGLPL
+382 LKMSTKKDRGLPS
-395 TMQQRKMEE
+395 TIQQRKMEE
-404 VRSKLEVAEA
+404 LKSKLE
-414 RAAEAEQAVKRA
+414 AAEIRTVEAERMVKLA
-426 EAHAEEKDRKLIEA
+426 EAHAEEKDKALIEA

-466 QIRVRDREAEAM
+466 QIRVRDCEAEAM

-502 LGLEPKQEVDLTE
+502 LGLEPKQEVNLTE

-548 KKQIRRMVKERE
+548 KKQIRRMVKER
-560 VSTGIPQSSLLLE
+560 GFPQSSLLLE
-573 DDVEPSRTVQPLKQ
+573 EDIRSSRTVQLPLKQ
-587 SGTDEEIRRKNEYL
+587 SSSYTDEEIRRKNEYL
-601 EKELRNKERELELH
+601 EKELSNKERELELH
-615 KTQFHIKL
+615 KTQFHVKL

-645 MNRET
+645 INQET
-650 TPSDT
+650 TPSDA
-655 AINIPSLERLTNA
+655 AINIPNLERLANA
-668 VDINNMSG
+668 IDVKNMSG
-676 QSDSALHLK
+676 QSDSALFLK
-685 SQVHQLVG
+685 SQIHQLVG
-693 RNEELRQELKLA
+693 RNEELRQELKSA

-734 KSGSSGVVLRP
+734 KSGSTGVVLRP
-745 LTLPEGLGP
+745 LTLPEGLGT
-754 SSTEVISSLNEY
+754 SSTEIISSLNEY
-766 AVRLLQE
+766 AIRLLQE
-773 LKNEEEKSKKLVGT
+773 LKNKEEESKKLIGT

-816 QKKNES
+816 QKKKET
-822 FTEMKKELEEQ
+822 FTEMKNKLEEQ
-833 KQVDAV
+833 NQVDSV
-839 KIQEFK
+839 KIREFN
-845 ELLDTLQKDPDEI
+845 ELLDTLQKDPEEI
-858 KRQLSEALR
+858 RRQLSEALR
-867 RLTVLKVNEKK
+867 KLTVLKVNEKK
-878 LTRRYTTLLEQEQHL
+878 LTRRYITLLEQEQHL
-893 RKENGKLKDESSQMQ
+893 YKENSKLRDESSHMQ
-908 ASVTQRMGYLQRYK
+908 ASVTQRIGYLQRYK
-922 EMAWLL
+922 EMAA

-938 DDSVPSSEL
+938 DDSVPSSDL

-975 TNLEHLESENESLR
+975 TNLEHLESENASLQ

-1012 WDNINATGAENSMD
+1012 WDNINAIGGENSMD
-1026 KVDKALAN
+1026 KADKALAN

-1075 EERNLELESKFAELT
+1075 EERNLELETKFAELT
-1090 KMNVDAQRVERELRD
+1090 KMNVEAQRVERELRD
-1105 ELADSISKAVSN
+1105 ELADSISQAVSN

-1132 LRIEV
+1132 LHIEV

-1150 ASALQARQQSKE
+1150 VSALQARQQSKE

-1184 IVKLHQHIVA
+1184 IAKLHQHIVA
-1194 LQLGE
+1194 LQLSE
-1199 SAALAKLET
+1199 SAALTKLE
-1208 ATSHIQQLEAYKLR
+1208 ASTSHIQKLEAYKLR

-1228 ASERTLF
+1228 ASERALF

-1283 KAQQEKRKAEE
+1283 KAQEEKRKAEE
-1294 ERRSAESRA
+1294 ERRRAEGRA

-1308 RLRGLEEL
+1308 RRQGLEEL

-1342 ELRKGRELVVQ
+1342 ELRKGRELSVQ

-1363 VEEQERTIHS
+1363 VEEQERTIRS
-1373 LEEDIVQQN
+1373 LDEDIVHQN
-1382 TLQEER
+1382 MLQEER
-1388 QLVWDQRE
+1388 QLAWDQRE

-1403 DQFEKHQSEIL
+1403 DQYEKHQNEIL

-1419 YGDGTGSLPDPSL
+1419 YEDGTGSLPDPSL

-1446 EHVRT
+1446 EHART
-1451 IMDTKATCI
+1451 ILDTQATCK
-1460 SLDEKLK
+1460 SLDERLK

-1502 LLADLAK
+1502 LLADLSK
-1509 HEEDQA
+1509 HEEGQSDN
-1515 DSQPALN
+1515 QPSLK

-1561 RHQEELKMLHQKLDL
+1561 RHQEELRMLNEKLDM
-1576 HTDTSLDRFKQTAME
+1576 HTDTSLHRFKQTAME
-1591 LMKKPTIKVPT
+1591 LMKKPTIRMQT

-1619 DALLSSVTE
+1619 DISLSSVTQ
-1628 KLNLA
+1628 KLNLTT
-1633 AAELDQQR
+1633 AELERQR
-1641 TAVETQAK
+1641 TTMETQAK
-1649 QHTEKM
+1649 KHADKM
-1655 SKLEEYHATQVK
+1655 LKLEEYHASQVK
-1667 ALSGGVD
+1667 ALTGETE
-1674 DQRSQMAE
+1674 DQRSQMAQ
-1682 MEKEISY
+1682 MEKEINY
-1689 LRTELAAQKE
+1689 LQTELAALKE

-1726 LKALSKALLELRAE
+1726 LKSLSKALLELRAE

-1757 ESLNVQMLVDKH
+1757 ESLNVQMLVDRH
-1769 TKDLKARV
+1769 TKDLKMRV

-1787 KESSRA
+1787 KESAKA
-1793 ARGRENALKEE
+1793 ARGQENTLKEE
-1804 VDRLNQDLQ
+1804 VDSLNQGLQ
-1813 RSQKTQRRLQAEKEE
+1813 RSQKTQRRLQTEKEE

-1833 QELRQQ
+1833 QVLKQQ
-1839 IKRLSSALQNQPE
+1839 IKRLSSALQNQSE
-1852 PDVKG
+1852 PDGKG
-1857 PSVENLQKKIR
+1857 PTIENLQKKIR
-1868 RLESDMEKRTEMKN
+1868 RLESDLEKRAEIKN
-1882 VKEDQG
+1882 VKDDHG
-1888 KAKDEIV
+1888 KTKDEIV
-1895 RWEEGKKWQSKMEKV
+1895 RWEEGKKWQVKMEKV
-1910 KNSLKEKERENE
+1910 KNALKEKERENE

-1958 VVGVRSSEME
+1958 VVGVRSTEIE

-1988 NFMAFMDIVKCIKQA
+1988 K
-2003 AILHQISV
+2003 
-2011 AQKDWIFVRPVVMQH
+2011 QH

-2031 DDAIENLSLRNRYL
+2031 DDAMENLTLRNRYL

-2054 QTSKEPPSRPSG
+2054 QICKEPQSRPS
-2066 KGFHYQALRQI
+2066 
-2077 RPATFDVADISYKR
+2077 
-2091 NVAPYPA
+2091 
-2098 EPYSNPVGPETVQQ
+2098 
-2112 RAPKRR
+2112 
-2118 QIERNTQTSF
+2118 
-2128 VGAEERKPSLG
+2128 
-2139 AAEKTDADHV
+2139 
-2149 KETETGESTRDVPC
+2149 
-2163 GSDVDA
+2163 
-2169 TEEKEEP
+2169 
-2176 QTGKGSKAESGDP
+2176 
-2189 SERPASLGS
+2189 
-2198 TPEPAVAEADSE
+2198 
-2210 TVNKMGDNDERDTDD
+2210 
-2225 DNDCDDVEIRGE
+2225 
-2237 NPKQCCSQEPDVDSS
+2237 
-2252 SVTSKY
+2252 
-2258 PGRLISRK
+2258 
-2266 RGGRVR
+2266 
-2272 KRESRSLRYLKTSG
+2272 TSG
-2286 RGTGTLSQRDQD
+2286 RGTGTPTQRDQD

-2327 KNQVADLKEMCNALK
+2327 KNQVADLKEMCSALK
-2342 KAKAELEKKLAHIR
+2342 KSKAEVEKKLTHIR
-2356 GAGHSGKTVPE
+2356 GGAGHSGKTVPE

-2386 ETLKKS
+2386 ESLKKS
-2392 SSTANQDK
+2392 SAPANQDK
-2400 TAALEQENN
+2400 VATLEQENE

-2416 KLRRESEAELSS
+2416 KLKSQSEAELSS

-2452 REMEAADRLRVTKT
+2452 REMEAAERLRVTKT
-2466 GLEVTN
+2466 SLEVTN
-2472 EKLEAE
+2472 DKLEAE
-2478 LEETKHRLRA
+2478 LEETKHRLHE
-2488 ALSRPITEGADSK
+2488 ALSRPIAEGADSK
-2501 TWKASVIT
+2501 TGKASVLT
-2509 RSSGLRVEF
+2509 
-2518 RARVSGCF
+2518 
-2526 VYVRRM
+2526 RM
-2532 FENKMKELEK
+2532 FENKMKELEM
-2542 ELSQKTASLS
+2542 ELSQKTSSLS
-2552 ELKQQLKEVNEREE
+2552 ELKQQLKEVNKREE
-2566 RAQISIRQLED
+2566 RAQISIQQLED
-2577 QVDMLKK
+2577 QVDMLKR
-2584 FPTAAKTGTGG
+2584 FPTAAKTGGG
-2595 VKEPQ
+2595 LTKEFQ
-2600 TMRFVKLLSELEKEN
+2600 AMRLVNTELEKEN
-2615 RELKQRLNEYSERYG
+2615 TELKQRLNEYSERYG

-2635 LDHRK
+2635 LDYGK

-2649 TEKTKLQTEV
+2649 AEKTKLQTEL
-2659 KKLKKELESFDPT
+2659 KKMKKELESFDPT
-2672 FFEEIEDLKYNYN
+2672 FFEEIEDLKFNYN

-2700 VCDQFGVT
+2700 VCDQFGVK
-2708 AEVPSVSLS
+2708 AEMPVS